1 MEKKTFKK
9 IFIMMLL
16 MIFTLSP
23 LTSFAEPVINGG
35 TIVVKKVEEPTTP
48 TNPEAD
54 PTKKDD
60 KEGDKA
66 KEKKSSDDN
75 SQDTSFYKISSAAS
89 TFYEELHNP
98 QSKKEKDGEG
108 SASGLVDGIDVST
121 AGSLIGFKDEDFD
134 GNAIGAT
141 LSKLSYSAQ
150 SRGYQSVANR
160 KGEEGIYAY
169 MVYGHALSQLGLDSS
184 VNPNF
189 ALMSTIL
196 RKVSG
201 AIFMIFFLL
210 ASIVDFIMDASIKVM
225 KFLSPFY
232 WLLGDASYR
241 DSVTYTR
248 DVPAQLKPL
257 QEFVSGIYGSLRDNS
272 VIIIAMSLTFLI
284 FYLIIRGRSGDNMSR
299 LRRFLTRT
307 MFLLVGVPLLLS
319 TYELSINWLSNFRAS
334 QTVNANYITA
344 RTFMDFE
351 NWAKKYNLA
360 LFDGM
365 KIEVRTDKNVSGD
378 VTPETNPR
386 KIALSVNR
394 HITGKDMDF
403 NYENSFN
410 KTDKNTLQPSN
421 FQKDFQNSRD
431 MISRYMDGYYYTA
444 SSYETDMRSRIS
456 ADKMAETV
464 EQLGDKD
471 NWAEGDFLKGTY
483 GDWISNNGG
492 AGLTQGRY
500 NSDGTSGFAFH
511 PGRITINKDANLG
524 LADSAVSI
532 SKDKGLSTL
541 AMYNYLNSTFDDA
554 NVTTYSSNKASSDI
568 VRNKHRSVNLVGNGI
583 MKLFYYFEA
592 ISLFAVVAVLGL
604 GYTISMLFNN
614 IMRSVRM
621 FTTLPGAMIGSLRG
635 MARFTT
641 IVIMMFVEVFM
652 TLIAYSLLSQFFM
665 AMNSV
670 VTNIITTDLFGSEA
684 VPAVI
689 GGIPMAGGLIVE
701 ALCIIFVIVLNLVFA
716 KKALQFRGS
725 LVKAMD
731 DGIAE
736 AIDKFFMTS
745 QYGSAVNT
753 SKEYAQPGEQVA
765 DKARAGLKGAGAFV
779 GGAVGGGVIMA
790 AAGAIGNKLRGDKDD
805 KDKKDGKDGK
815 GKDKKKKNNAT
826 AGFGK
831 QLKALAEGDQDDK
844 EGKLNTLALGEA
856 SNKDEDDIDDNLDKD
871 GNAKKL
877 AKYDSL
883 KDIKK
888 DKDIE
893 DDKNKLHSQDEFD
906 ENGRLKPKKDLNK
919 VVDNDGDID
928 SKNTT
933 KKDNKSDIKGL
944 DENKDN
950 QDDQD
955 SKDVNK
961 KSKVNL
967 RESQETNKTKAG
979 LDKSLD
985 EDKDNQDIKDKDDS
999 KDVTKRNTKNIR
1011 EADDIKKAKDN
1022 KELNND
1028 FGDDFELV
1036 DSNDSKNALRH
1047 KDININDDKHVIDSP
1062 DDKTS
1067 FDGNDSDDTHLTK
1080 STNATKTVEANK
1092 DGESGDLESTS
1103 ETKQQTKD
1111 INVQS
1116 NSKFKKLGDIKGM
1129 IPLINEDESNLAP
1142 NGESHLDNDF
1152 NPFGDVSSKRI
1163 SANADVK
1170 RDTKTNSEDRVTKG
1184 SHTKFGDIGNF
1195 NKASD
1200 SADMAQES
1208 TRKVK
1213 NDVREAVESN
1223 VKADTSGSANVGA
1236 TKEVTGNVSTTKNVR
1251 ASNVDRVQRANRVE
1265 DSGLQNRSTMR
1276 TSSDNDG
1283 NISTTRNLRQSNVDR
1298 VQRTNR
1304 MEDSGSTQSTSTM
1317 RVGSD
1322 RDGNFSTTRNLR
1334 ASNVDRV
1341 QRSNRVED
1349 SGNLQSTS
1357 TMRTRQGNDGN
1368 INTTRNLRASN
1379 VDRVRRSNRVEDSGS
1394 LQGTSTF
1401 RPRADRD
1408 ENINSTRVV
1417 RDNVNTRFVRNTNNQ
1432 NVADRNSG
1440 FTDSNVD
1447 KVQYSNLRTNRVIKE
1462 TTNDTFAN
1470 GSRRTRSNLNNVVD
1484 NKNMHRTVNN
1494 TVTTDV
1500 NNNEVTREV
1509 NHKVNGGRKS
1519 KKFRFKL

>member
-35 TIVVKKVEEPTTP
+35 TIVVKKVEEPATP

-98 QSKKEKDGEG
+98 QSKKEKDSKG
-108 SASGLVDGIDVST
+108 SASGSVNGIDVST

-160 KGEEGIYAY
+160 PGEEGIYAY

-189 ALMSTIL
+189 ALMSTII
-196 RKVSG
+196 R
-201 AIFMIFFLL
+201 AIAGIVFAIFFLL
-210 ASIVDFIMDASIKVM
+210 ASIVDFIMDAVIKVM

-248 DVPAQLKPL
+248 DVPSQLKPL
-257 QEFVSGIYGSLRDNS
+257 QEFVSGIYTTLRDNS
-272 VIIIAMSLTFLI
+272 VIVIAMSLTFLI
-284 FYLIIRGRSGDNMSR
+284 FYWIIRGRSGDNMSR
-299 LRRFLTRT
+299 LRCFLTRT

-319 TYELSINWLSNFRAS
+319 TYELGINWLSNFRAS

-360 LFDGM
+360 LFNDTT
-365 KIEVRTDKNVSGD
+365 ISVRTDKNVSGD
-378 VTPETNPR
+378 VTPDTNPR

-394 HITGKDMDF
+394 HITGKAMDF

-410 KTDKNTLQPSN
+410 KTDKNTLNPSN
-421 FQKDFQNSRD
+421 FQKDFMNGFD
-431 MISRYMDGYYYTA
+431 IIGRYIKGSYYTA
-444 SSYETDMRSRIS
+444 SSYETDMRSKIS
-456 ADKMAETV
+456 ADEMAETV

-471 NWAEGDFLKGTY
+471 NWAEGDFLTGRQGK
-483 GDWISNNGG
+483 WISNNGG
-492 AGLTQGRY
+492 DGLSLGSYNNAGASSGLTFNPGGRT
-500 NSDGTSGFAFH
+500 ND
-511 PGRITINKDANLG
+511 KVANLG
-524 LADSAVSI
+524 MADPSVKI
-532 SKDKGLSTL
+532 SDKKGLSTL

-779 GGAVGGGVIMA
+779 GGAVGGGVLMA

-815 GKDKKKKNNAT
+815 GKDKKNSNTK
-826 AGFGK
+826 GFNK
-831 QLKALAEGDQDDK
+831 QRRAL
-844 EGKLNTLALGEA
+844 
-856 SNKDEDDIDDNLDKD
+856 D
-871 GNAKKL
+871 GLKKL
-877 AKYDSL
+877 AAGEPAALVAAEAAMDSDEDEWKDWAGFDSL
-883 KDIKK
+883 NDIKK
-888 DKDIE
+888 DKDKDDKDKKDKDKDGKGKDTE

-919 VVDNDGDID
+919 VVDNDGNID
-928 SKNTT
+928 SNNTT

-999 KDVTKRNTKNIR
+999 KDVTKRNSKNIR

-1080 STNATKTVEANK
+1080 SANATKTVRANK

-1116 NSKFKKLGDIKGM
+1116 NSKFKKLSDIKGM

-1170 RDTKTNSEDRVTKG
+1170 RDTKTNSEDRITEG

-1208 TRKVK
+1208 THKVK

-1223 VKADTSGSANVGA
+1223 VKADTNGSANVGA

-1251 ASNVDRVQRANRVE
+1251 ASNVDRVQRTNRVE

-1341 QRSNRVED
+1341 QRTNRVED

-1368 INTTRNLRASN
+1368 INTTRDLRASN
-1379 VDRVRRSNRVEDSGS
+1379 VDRVRRSNRVEDSG
-1394 LQGTSTF
+1394 LQGASIIK
-1401 RPRADRD
+1401 PRADRD

-1470 GSRRTRSNLNNVVD
+1470 GSRRGRSNLNNVVD
-1484 NKNMHRTVNN
+1484 NKTTHRTVNN
-1494 TVTTDV
+1494 TVQTDV
-1500 NNNEVTREV
+1500 RNNEVTRET
-1509 NHKVNGGRKS
+1509 GRKS

>member
-1 MEKKTFKK
+1 
-9 IFIMMLL
+9 
-16 MIFTLSP
+16 
-23 LTSFAEPVINGG
+23 
-35 TIVVKKVEEPTTP
+35 
-48 TNPEAD
+48 
-54 PTKKDD
+54 
-60 KEGDKA
+60 
-66 KEKKSSDDN
+66 
-75 SQDTSFYKISSAAS
+75 
-89 TFYEELHNP
+89 
-98 QSKKEKDGEG
+98 
-108 SASGLVDGIDVST
+108 
-121 AGSLIGFKDEDFD
+121 
-134 GNAIGAT
+134 
-141 LSKLSYSAQ
+141 
-150 SRGYQSVANR
+150 
-160 KGEEGIYAY
+160 
-169 MVYGHALSQLGLDSS
+169 
-184 VNPNF
+184 
-189 ALMSTIL
+189 
-196 RKVSG
+196 
-201 AIFMIFFLL
+201 
-210 ASIVDFIMDASIKVM
+210 
-225 KFLSPFY
+225 
-232 WLLGDASYR
+232 
-241 DSVTYTR
+241 
-248 DVPAQLKPL
+248 
-257 QEFVSGIYGSLRDNS
+257 
-272 VIIIAMSLTFLI
+272 
-284 FYLIIRGRSGDNMSR
+284 
-299 LRRFLTRT
+299 
-307 MFLLVGVPLLLS
+307 
-319 TYELSINWLSNFRAS
+319 
-334 QTVNANYITA
+334 
-344 RTFMDFE
+344 
-351 NWAKKYNLA
+351 
-360 LFDGM
+360 
-365 KIEVRTDKNVSGD
+365 
-378 VTPETNPR
+378 
-386 KIALSVNR
+386 
-394 HITGKDMDF
+394 
-403 NYENSFN
+403 
-410 KTDKNTLQPSN
+410 
-421 FQKDFQNSRD
+421 
-431 MISRYMDGYYYTA
+431 
-444 SSYETDMRSRIS
+444 
-456 ADKMAETV
+456 
-464 EQLGDKD
+464 
-471 NWAEGDFLKGTY
+471 
-483 GDWISNNGG
+483 
-492 AGLTQGRY
+492 
-500 NSDGTSGFAFH
+500 
-511 PGRITINKDANLG
+511 
-524 LADSAVSI
+524 
-532 SKDKGLSTL
+532 
-541 AMYNYLNSTFDDA
+541 
-554 NVTTYSSNKASSDI
+554 
-568 VRNKHRSVNLVGNGI
+568 
-583 MKLFYYFEA
+583 
-592 ISLFAVVAVLGL
+592 
-604 GYTISMLFNN
+604 
-614 IMRSVRM
+614 
-621 FTTLPGAMIGSLRG
+621 
-635 MARFTT
+635 
-641 IVIMMFVEVFM
+641 
-652 TLIAYSLLSQFFM
+652 
-665 AMNSV
+665 
-670 VTNIITTDLFGSEA
+670 
-684 VPAVI
+684 
-689 GGIPMAGGLIVE
+689 
-701 ALCIIFVIVLNLVFA
+701 
-716 KKALQFRGS
+716 
-725 LVKAMD
+725 
-731 DGIAE
+731 
-736 AIDKFFMTS
+736 MTS

-815 GKDKKKKNNAT
+815 GKGKKNSNT
-826 AGFGK
+826 KGFNK
-831 QLKALAEGDQDDK
+831 QRKAL
-844 EGKLNTLALGEA
+844 
-856 SNKDEDDIDDNLDKD
+856 D
-871 GNAKKL
+871 GLKKL
-877 AKYDSL
+877 AAGEPAALVAAEAAMDSDEDEWKDWAGFDSL
-883 KDIKK
+883 NDIKK
-888 DKDIE
+888 DKDKDGKGE

-919 VVDNDGDID
+919 VVDNDGNID
-928 SKNTT
+928 SNNIT

-999 KDVTKRNTKNIR
+999 KDVTKRNSKNIR

-1080 STNATKTVEANK
+1080 SANATKTVRANK

-1170 RDTKTNSEDRVTKG
+1170 RDMKTNSEDRVTKG
-1184 SHTKFGDIGNF
+1184 SHIKSGDIGNF

-1223 VKADTSGSANVGA
+1223 VKADTSGSSNVGA

-1251 ASNVDRVQRANRVE
+1251 ASNVDRVQRINRVE

-1283 NISTTRNLRQSNVDR
+1283 NISTIRNLRQSNVDR

-1304 MEDSGSTQSTSTM
+1304 MEDSGSTQNTSTM

-1341 QRSNRVED
+1341 QR
-1349 SGNLQSTS
+1349 T
-1357 TMRTRQGNDGN
+1357 
-1368 INTTRNLRASN
+1368 
-1379 VDRVRRSNRVEDSGS
+1379 NRVEDSGS

-1401 RPRADRD
+1401 RPRVDRD

-1447 KVQYSNLRTNRVIKE
+1447 KVQYSNLRTNRVIRE
-1462 TTNDTFAN
+1462 NTNDTFAN

>member
-35 TIVVKKVEEPTTP
+35 TIVVKKVEEPATP

-98 QSKKEKDGEG
+98 QSKKEKDDKG
-108 SASGLVDGIDVST
+108 SASGSVNGIDVST

-160 KGEEGIYAY
+160 PGEEGIYAY

-189 ALMSTIL
+189 ALMSTII
-196 RKVSG
+196 R
-201 AIFMIFFLL
+201 AIAGIVFAIFFLL
-210 ASIVDFIMDASIKVM
+210 ASIVDFIMDAAIKVM

-248 DVPAQLKPL
+248 DVPSQLKPL
-257 QEFVSGIYGSLRDNS
+257 QEFVSGIYTTLRDNS
-272 VIIIAMSLTFLI
+272 VIVIAMSLTFLI
-284 FYLIIRGRSGDNMSR
+284 FYWIIRGRSGDNMSR

-319 TYELSINWLSNFRAS
+319 TYELGINWLSNFRAS

-344 RTFMDFE
+344 RSFMDFE

-360 LFDGM
+360 LFNDTT
-365 KIEVRTDKNVSGD
+365 ISVRTDKNVSGD
-378 VTPETNPR
+378 VTADTNPR

-394 HITGKDMDF
+394 HITGKDMGFD
-403 NYENSFN
+403 YENSFN
-410 KTDKNTLQPSN
+410 KSDKNTLNPSN
-421 FQKDFQNSRD
+421 FQKDFQNGLD
-431 MISRYMDGYYYTA
+431 IIGRYIKGSYYTA
-444 SSYETDMRSRIS
+444 SSYETDMRSKIS
-456 ADKMAETV
+456 ADEMAETV

-471 NWAEGDFLKGTY
+471 NWAEGDFLTGRQGK
-483 GDWISNNGG
+483 WISNNGG
-492 AGLTQGRY
+492 DGLTLGSYNNAGASSGLTFNPGGRT
-500 NSDGTSGFAFH
+500 ND
-511 PGRITINKDANLG
+511 KVANLG
-524 LADSAVSI
+524 MADPSVKI
-532 SKDKGLSTL
+532 SDKKGLSTL

-635 MARFTT
+635 MAKFTT

-665 AMNSV
+665 SMNSV

-765 DKARAGLKGAGAFV
+765 DKVRTGAKVLAGGIIGGKVLSSVAGAV
-779 GGAVGGGVIMA
+779 MGD
-790 AAGAIGNKLRGDKDD
+790 KLRGDKDD
-805 KDKKDGKDGK
+805 KDKKDSKDGK

-826 AGFGK
+826 AGFDK

-856 SNKDEDDIDDNLDKD
+856 SNKDEDDIDDNLDRD
-871 GNAKKL
+871 GNAKTL

-883 KDIKK
+883 EDIKK

-893 DDKNKLHSQDEFD
+893 DGKNKLHLQDEFD

-919 VVDNDGDID
+919 VVDNDGNID
-928 SKNTT
+928 SNNIT

-999 KDVTKRNTKNIR
+999 KDVTKRNSKNIR

-1080 STNATKTVEANK
+1080 SANATKTVRANK
-1092 DGESGDLESTS
+1092 DDESGDLESTS

-1116 NSKFKKLGDIKGM
+1116 NSKFKKLSDIKGM

-1170 RDTKTNSEDRVTKG
+1170 RDMKTNSEDRVTKG

-1223 VKADTSGSANVGA
+1223 VKADTNGSANVGA
-1236 TKEVTGNVSTTKNVR
+1236 IKEVTGNVSTTKNVR
-1251 ASNVDRVQRANRVE
+1251 ASNVDRVQRTNRVE

-1304 MEDSGSTQSTSTM
+1304 MEDSGSTQNTSTM

-1341 QRSNRVED
+1341 QR
-1349 SGNLQSTS
+1349 T
-1357 TMRTRQGNDGN
+1357 
-1368 INTTRNLRASN
+1368 
-1379 VDRVRRSNRVEDSGS
+1379 NRVEDSGS

-1440 FTDSNVD
+1440 FIDSNVD

-1470 GSRRTRSNLNNVVD
+1470 GSRRGRSNLNNVVD
-1484 NKNMHRTVNN
+1484 NKNMHRIVNN

-1500 NNNEVTREV
+1500 NNNEVIREV

>member
-35 TIVVKKVEEPTTP
+35 TIVVKKVEEPATP

-60 KEGDKA
+60 KEDDKA

-98 QSKKEKDGEG
+98 QSKKEKDDKG
-108 SASGLVDGIDVST
+108 SASGSVNGIDVST

-160 KGEEGIYAY
+160 PGEEGIYAY

-189 ALMSTIL
+189 ALMSTII
-196 RKVSG
+196 R
-201 AIFMIFFLL
+201 AIAGIVFAIFFLL
-210 ASIVDFIMDASIKVM
+210 ASIVDFIMDAAIKVM

-248 DVPAQLKPL
+248 DVPSQLKPL
-257 QEFVSGIYGSLRDNS
+257 QEFVSGIYTTLRDNS
-272 VIIIAMSLTFLI
+272 VIVIAMSLTFLI
-284 FYLIIRGRSGDNMSR
+284 FYWIIRGRSGDNMSR

-319 TYELSINWLSNFRAS
+319 TYELGINWLSNFRAS

-360 LFDGM
+360 LFNDTT
-365 KIEVRTDKNVSGD
+365 ISVRTDKNVSGD
-378 VTPETNPR
+378 VTADTNPR

-394 HITGKDMDF
+394 HITGKDMGFD
-403 NYENSFN
+403 YENSFN
-410 KTDKNTLQPSN
+410 KSDKNTLNPSN
-421 FQKDFQNSRD
+421 FQKDFQNGLD
-431 MISRYMDGYYYTA
+431 IIGRYIKGSYYTA
-444 SSYETDMRSRIS
+444 SSYETDMRSKIS
-456 ADKMAETV
+456 ADEMAETV

-471 NWAEGDFLKGTY
+471 NWAEGDFLTGRQGK
-483 GDWISNNGG
+483 WISNNGG
-492 AGLTQGRY
+492 DGLTLGSYNNAGASGGLTFNPGGRT
-500 NSDGTSGFAFH
+500 N
-511 PGRITINKDANLG
+511 NEVANLG
-524 LADSAVSI
+524 MADPSVKI
-532 SKDKGLSTL
+532 SDKKGLSTL

-635 MARFTT
+635 MAKFTT

-665 AMNSV
+665 SMNSV
-670 VTNIITTDLFGSEA
+670 VTNIITTDLFGSEV

-765 DKARAGLKGAGAFV
+765 DKVRTGAKVLAGGIIGGKVLSSVAGAV
-779 GGAVGGGVIMA
+779 MGD
-790 AAGAIGNKLRGDKDD
+790 KLRGDKDD

-826 AGFGK
+826 AGFDK

-856 SNKDEDDIDDNLDKD
+856 SNKDEDDIDDNLDRD
-871 GNAKKL
+871 GNAKTL

-883 KDIKK
+883 EDIKK
-888 DKDIE
+888 DKGIE
-893 DDKNKLHSQDEFD
+893 DGKNKLHSQDEFD
-906 ENGRLKPKKDLNK
+906 ENGRLKSKKDLNK
-919 VVDNDGDID
+919 VVDNDGNID
-928 SKNTT
+928 SNNTT

-999 KDVTKRNTKNIR
+999 KDVTKRNSKNIR

-1080 STNATKTVEANK
+1080 SANTTKTVEANK

-1116 NSKFKKLGDIKGM
+1116 NSKFKKLSDIKGM

-1170 RDTKTNSEDRVTKG
+1170 RDMKTNSEDRVTKG

-1200 SADMAQES
+1200 SVDMAQES

-1223 VKADTSGSANVGA
+1223 VKADTSASSNVGA

-1251 ASNVDRVQRANRVE
+1251 ASNVDRVQRTNRVE

-1283 NISTTRNLRQSNVDR
+1283 NISTTRNLRQSNVDK

-1304 MEDSGSTQSTSTM
+1304 MEDSGSTQNTSTM

-1341 QRSNRVED
+1341 QRTNRVED

-1470 GSRRTRSNLNNVVD
+1470 GSRRGRSNLNNVVD

>member
-35 TIVVKKVEEPTTP
+35 TIVVKKVEEPATP

-98 QSKKEKDGEG
+98 QSKKEKDGKG
-108 SASGLVDGIDVST
+108 SASGSVDGIDVST

-160 KGEEGIYAY
+160 PGEEGIYAY

-196 RKVSG
+196 R
-201 AIFMIFFLL
+201 AIAGVIFAIFFLL
-210 ASIVDFIMDASIKVM
+210 ASIVDFIMDAAIKVM

-241 DSVTYTR
+241 DSVTYTI

-272 VIIIAMSLTFLI
+272 VIIIAMSLAFLI

-344 RTFMDFE
+344 RSFMDFE

-360 LFDGM
+360 LFNDTQ
-365 KIEVRTDKNVSGD
+365 ISVRTDKNVSGD
-378 VTPETNPR
+378 VTPDTNPR

-394 HITGKDMDF
+394 HITGKAMDF

-410 KTDKNTLQPSN
+410 KTDKNTLNPSN
-421 FQKDFQNSRD
+421 FQKDFMNGFD
-431 MISRYMDGYYYTA
+431 IIGRYIKGSYYTA
-444 SSYETDMRSRIS
+444 SSYETDMRSKIS
-456 ADKMAETV
+456 ADEMAETV

-471 NWAEGDFLKGTY
+471 NWAEGDFLTGRQGK
-483 GDWISNNGG
+483 WISNNGG
-492 AGLTQGRY
+492 DGLTLGSYNNAGASSGLTFNPGGRT
-500 NSDGTSGFAFH
+500 ND
-511 PGRITINKDANLG
+511 KVANLG
-524 LADSAVSI
+524 MADPSVKI
-532 SKDKGLSTL
+532 SDKKGLSTL

-765 DKARAGLKGAGAFV
+765 DKVRTGAKVLAGGIIGGKVLSSVAGAV
-779 GGAVGGGVIMA
+779 MGD
-790 AAGAIGNKLRGDKDD
+790 KLRGDKDD
-805 KDKKDGKDGK
+805 KDKKDGKDGE
-815 GKDKKKKNNAT
+815 GKDKKNSNTK
-826 AGFGK
+826 GFRK
-831 QLKALAEGDQDDK
+831 QRRALDS
-844 EGKLNTLALGEA
+844 L
-856 SNKDEDDIDDNLDKD
+856 
-871 GNAKKL
+871 KKL
-877 AKYDSL
+877 AAGEPAALVAIDAAMDSDEDEWKDWAGFDSL
-883 KDIKK
+883 NDIKK
-888 DKDIE
+888 DKDKDDKDKDKKGKDKDGKGE

-919 VVDNDGDID
+919 VVDNDGNID
-928 SKNTT
+928 SNNTT

-979 LDKSLD
+979 LDKNLD

-999 KDVTKRNTKNIR
+999 KDVTKRNSKNIR

-1067 FDGNDSDDTHLTK
+1067 FDGNDSDDTHLAK
-1080 STNATKTVEANK
+1080 SANATKTVEANK
-1092 DGESGDLESTS
+1092 DGESGDLESIS

-1116 NSKFKKLGDIKGM
+1116 NSKFKKLSDIKGM

-1184 SHTKFGDIGNF
+1184 SHIKSGDIGNF

-1223 VKADTSGSANVGA
+1223 VKADTSGSSNVGA
-1236 TKEVTGNVSTTKNVR
+1236 TKEVTGNATTTRSVR
-1251 ASNVDRVQRANRVE
+1251 A
-1265 DSGLQNRSTMR
+1265 
-1276 TSSDNDG
+1276 
-1283 NISTTRNLRQSNVDR
+1283 SNVDR

-1304 MEDSGSTQSTSTM
+1304 MEESSPQSTSTM
-1317 RVGSD
+1317 RTSSNGNSSNG
-1322 RDGNFSTTRNLR
+1322 DGNFSTTRNLRASNVDRVQRTNRVEDSGNLQSTSTMRTRQDNDGNINTTRNLR

-1349 SGNLQSTS
+1349 G
-1357 TMRTRQGNDGN
+1357 G
-1368 INTTRNLRASN
+1368 
-1379 VDRVRRSNRVEDSGS
+1379 
-1394 LQGTSTF
+1394 LQGTSIIK
-1401 RPRADRD
+1401 PRADRD

-1432 NVADRNSG
+1432 NVVDRNSG
-1440 FTDSNVD
+1440 FTDNNVD
-1447 KVQYSNLRTNRVIKE
+1447 KVQYSNLRTNRVIRE
-1462 TTNDTFAN
+1462 NTNDTFAN
-1470 GSRRTRSNLNNVVD
+1470 GSRRGRSNLNNVVD

>member
-35 TIVVKKVEEPTTP
+35 TIVVKKVEEPATP

-98 QSKKEKDGEG
+98 QSKKEKDDKG
-108 SASGLVDGIDVST
+108 SASGSVNGIDVST

-160 KGEEGIYAY
+160 PGEEGIYAY

-189 ALMSTIL
+189 ALMNTII
-196 RKVSG
+196 R
-201 AIFMIFFLL
+201 AIAGIVFAIFFLL
-210 ASIVDFIMDASIKVM
+210 ASIVDFIMDAAIKVM

-248 DVPAQLKPL
+248 DVPSQLKPL
-257 QEFVSGIYGSLRDNS
+257 QEFVSGIYTTLRDNS
-272 VIIIAMSLTFLI
+272 FIVIAMSLTFLI
-284 FYLIIRGRSGDNMSR
+284 FYWIIRGRSGDNMSR

-319 TYELSINWLSNFRAS
+319 TYELGINWLSNFRAS

-344 RTFMDFE
+344 RSFMDFE

-360 LFDGM
+360 LFNDTT
-365 KIEVRTDKNVSGD
+365 ISVRTDKNVSGD
-378 VTPETNPR
+378 VTADTNPR

-394 HITGKDMDF
+394 HITGKDMGFD
-403 NYENSFN
+403 YENSFN
-410 KTDKNTLQPSN
+410 KTDKNTLNPSN
-421 FQKDFQNSRD
+421 FQKDFQNGLD
-431 MISRYMDGYYYTA
+431 IIGRYIKGSYYTA
-444 SSYETDMRSRIS
+444 SSYETDMRSKIS
-456 ADKMAETV
+456 ADEMAETV

-471 NWAEGDFLKGTY
+471 NWAEGDFLTGRQGK
-483 GDWISNNGG
+483 WISNNGG
-492 AGLTQGRY
+492 DGLTLGSYNNAGASSGLTFNPGGRT
-500 NSDGTSGFAFH
+500 N
-511 PGRITINKDANLG
+511 NEVANLG
-524 LADSAVSI
+524 MADPSVKI
-532 SKDKGLSTL
+532 SDKKGLSTL

-665 AMNSV
+665 SMNSV

-745 QYGSAVNT
+745 QYGSAINT
-753 SKEYAQPGEQVA
+753 SKEYAQPGEPVA
-765 DKARAGLKGAGAFV
+765 DKVRTGAKVLAGGIIGGKVLSSVAGAV
-779 GGAVGGGVIMA
+779 MGD
-790 AAGAIGNKLRGDKDD
+790 KLRGDKDD

-826 AGFGK
+826 AGFDK

-856 SNKDEDDIDDNLDKD
+856 SNKDEDDIDDDLDKD

-919 VVDNDGDID
+919 VVDNDGNIN
-928 SKNTT
+928 SNNTT

-944 DENKDN
+944 DGNKDN

-985 EDKDNQDIKDKDDS
+985 EDKD
-999 KDVTKRNTKNIR
+999 VTKRNSKNIR

-1080 STNATKTVEANK
+1080 SANATKTVRANK

-1116 NSKFKKLGDIKGM
+1116 NSKFKKLSDIKGM

-1265 DSGLQNRSTMR
+1265 DNGLQNRSTMR

-1304 MEDSGSTQSTSTM
+1304 MEDSGSTQNTSTM

-1334 ASNVDRV
+1334 ASNVNRV
-1341 QRSNRVED
+1341 QRTNRVED
-1349 SGNLQSTS
+1349 SGN
-1357 TMRTRQGNDGN
+1357 
-1368 INTTRNLRASN
+1368 
-1379 VDRVRRSNRVEDSGS
+1379 

-1470 GSRRTRSNLNNVVD
+1470 GSRRGRSNLNNVVD

-1494 TVTTDV
+1494 TVMTDV

-1509 NHKVNGGRKS
+1509 NNKVNGGRKS

>member
-35 TIVVKKVEEPTTP
+35 TIVVKKVEEPATP

-60 KEGDKA
+60 KEDDKA

-98 QSKKEKDGEG
+98 QSKKEKDDKG
-108 SASGLVDGIDVST
+108 SASGSVNGIDVST

-160 KGEEGIYAY
+160 PGEEGIYAY

-189 ALMSTIL
+189 ALMSTII
-196 RKVSG
+196 R
-201 AIFMIFFLL
+201 AIAGIVFAIFFLL
-210 ASIVDFIMDASIKVM
+210 ASIVDFIMDAAIKVM

-248 DVPAQLKPL
+248 DVPSQLKPL
-257 QEFVSGIYGSLRDNS
+257 QEFVSGIYTTLRDNS
-272 VIIIAMSLTFLI
+272 VIVIAMSLTFLI
-284 FYLIIRGRSGDNMSR
+284 FYWIIRGRSGDNMSR

-319 TYELSINWLSNFRAS
+319 TYELGINWLSNFRAS

-360 LFDGM
+360 LFNDTTISV
-365 KIEVRTDKNVSGD
+365 KTDKNVSGD
-378 VTPETNPR
+378 VTADTNPR

-394 HITGKDMDF
+394 HITGKDMGFD
-403 NYENSFN
+403 YENSFN
-410 KTDKNTLQPSN
+410 KSDKNTLNPSN
-421 FQKDFQNSRD
+421 FQKDFQNGLD
-431 MISRYMDGYYYTA
+431 IIGRYIKGSYYTA
-444 SSYETDMRSRIS
+444 SSYETDMRSKIS
-456 ADKMAETV
+456 ADEMAETV

-471 NWAEGDFLKGTY
+471 NWAEGDFLTGRQGK
-483 GDWISNNGG
+483 WISNNGG
-492 AGLTQGRY
+492 DGLTLGSYNNAGASSGLTFNPGGRT
-500 NSDGTSGFAFH
+500 N
-511 PGRITINKDANLG
+511 NKVANLG
-524 LADSAVSI
+524 MADPSVKI
-532 SKDKGLSTL
+532 SDKKGLSTL

-635 MARFTT
+635 MAKFTT

-665 AMNSV
+665 SMNSV

-765 DKARAGLKGAGAFV
+765 DKVRTGAKVLAGGIIGGKVLSSVAGAV
-779 GGAVGGGVIMA
+779 MGD
-790 AAGAIGNKLRGDKDD
+790 KLRGDKDD
-805 KDKKDGKDGK
+805 KDKKDSKDGK

-826 AGFGK
+826 AGFNK

-856 SNKDEDDIDDNLDKD
+856 SNKDEDDIDDNLDRD
-871 GNAKKL
+871 GNAKTL

-883 KDIKK
+883 EDIKK

-893 DDKNKLHSQDEFD
+893 DGKNKLHSQDEFD

-919 VVDNDGDID
+919 VVDNDGNID
-928 SKNTT
+928 SNNTT

-999 KDVTKRNTKNIR
+999 KDVTKRNSKNIR

-1080 STNATKTVEANK
+1080 SANATKTVEANK

-1116 NSKFKKLGDIKGM
+1116 NSKFKKLSDIKGM

-1152 NPFGDVSSKRI
+1152 NPFGDASSKRI

-1251 ASNVDRVQRANRVE
+1251 TSNVDRVQRTNRVE

-1304 MEDSGSTQSTSTM
+1304 MEDSGSTQNTSTM
-1317 RVGSD
+1317 RVGSN
-1322 RDGNFSTTRNLR
+1322 RDENFSTTRNLR

-1341 QRSNRVED
+1341 QR
-1349 SGNLQSTS
+1349 T
-1357 TMRTRQGNDGN
+1357 
-1368 INTTRNLRASN
+1368 
-1379 VDRVRRSNRVEDSGS
+1379 NRVEDSGS

-1432 NVADRNSG
+1432 NVADRNSS

-1470 GSRRTRSNLNNVVD
+1470 GSRRGRSNLNNVVD
-1484 NKNMHRTVNN
+1484 NKNMHRIVNN

-1500 NNNEVTREV
+1500 NNNEVTREA

>member
-35 TIVVKKVEEPTTP
+35 TIVVKKVEEPATP

-98 QSKKEKDGEG
+98 QSKKEKDDKG
-108 SASGLVDGIDVST
+108 SASGSVNGIDVST

-160 KGEEGIYAY
+160 PGEEGIYAY

-189 ALMSTIL
+189 ALMNTII
-196 RKVSG
+196 R
-201 AIFMIFFLL
+201 AIAGIVFAIFFLL
-210 ASIVDFIMDASIKVM
+210 ASIVDFIMDAAIKVM

-248 DVPAQLKPL
+248 DVPSQLKPL
-257 QEFVSGIYGSLRDNS
+257 QEFVSGIYGRLRDNS

-284 FYLIIRGRSGDNMSR
+284 FYWIIRGRSGDNMSR

-319 TYELSINWLSNFRAS
+319 TYELGINWLSNFRAS

-360 LFDGM
+360 LFNDTT
-365 KIEVRTDKNVSGD
+365 ISVRTDKNVSGD
-378 VTPETNPR
+378 VTADTNPR

-394 HITGKDMDF
+394 HITGKAMDF

-410 KTDKNTLQPSN
+410 KTDKNTLNPSN
-421 FQKDFQNSRD
+421 FQKDFQNGLD
-431 MISRYMDGYYYTA
+431 IIGRYIKGSYYTA
-444 SSYETDMRSRIS
+444 SSYETDMRSKIS
-456 ADKMAETV
+456 ADEMAETV

-471 NWAEGDFLKGTY
+471 NWAEGDFLTGRQGK
-483 GDWISNNGG
+483 WISNNGG
-492 AGLTQGRY
+492 DGLTLGSYNNAGASRGLTFNPGGRT
-500 NSDGTSGFAFH
+500 ND
-511 PGRITINKDANLG
+511 KVANLG
-524 LADSAVSI
+524 MADPSVKI
-532 SKDKGLSTL
+532 SDKKGLSTL

-765 DKARAGLKGAGAFV
+765 DKVRNGLKGAPAFI
-779 GGAVGGGVIMA
+779 GGVASAGVLSA

-815 GKDKKKKNNAT
+815 GKDKKNSNTK
-826 AGFGK
+826 GFRK
-831 QLKALAEGDQDDK
+831 QRRALDS
-844 EGKLNTLALGEA
+844 L
-856 SNKDEDDIDDNLDKD
+856 
-871 GNAKKL
+871 KKL
-877 AKYDSL
+877 AAGEPAALVAAEAAMDSDEDEWKDWAGFDSL
-883 KDIKK
+883 NDIKK
-888 DKDIE
+888 DKDKDGKDKDTK
-893 DDKNKLHSQDEFD
+893 DDKNELHSQDEFD

-919 VVDNDGDID
+919 VVDDDGNID
-928 SKNTT
+928 SNNTT

-999 KDVTKRNTKNIR
+999 KDVTKRNSKNIR

-1080 STNATKTVEANK
+1080 SANATKTVEANK

-1116 NSKFKKLGDIKGM
+1116 NSKFKKLSDIKGM

-1142 NGESHLDNDF
+1142 NGESHLDNDL

-1223 VKADTSGSANVGA
+1223 VKADTNASSNVGA

-1251 ASNVDRVQRANRVE
+1251 ASNVDRVQRTNRVE

-1304 MEDSGSTQSTSTM
+1304 MEDSGSAQNTSTM

-1334 ASNVDRV
+1334 ASNIDRV
-1341 QRSNRVED
+1341 QRINRIED
-1349 SGNLQSTS
+1349 SGNLQS
-1357 TMRTRQGNDGN
+1357 
-1368 INTTRNLRASN
+1368 
-1379 VDRVRRSNRVEDSGS
+1379 
-1394 LQGTSTF
+1394 TSTF

-1470 GSRRTRSNLNNVVD
+1470 GSRRSRSNLNNVVD
-1484 NKNMHRTVNN
+1484 NKNMHRIVNN

>member
-35 TIVVKKVEEPTTP
+35 TIVVKKVEEPATP

-98 QSKKEKDGEG
+98 QSKKEKDDKG
-108 SASGLVDGIDVST
+108 SASGSVNGIDVST

-150 SRGYQSVANR
+150 SRGYQGVANR
-160 KGEEGIYAY
+160 PGEEGIYAY

-189 ALMSTIL
+189 ALMSTII

-248 DVPAQLKPL
+248 DVPSQLKPL
-257 QEFVSGIYGSLRDNS
+257 QEFVSGIYTTLRDNS
-272 VIIIAMSLTFLI
+272 VIIIAMSLAFLI

-319 TYELSINWLSNFRAS
+319 TYELCINWLSNFRAS

-360 LFDGM
+360 LFNDM
-365 KIEVRTDKNVSGD
+365 TISVRTDKNVSGD
-378 VTPETNPR
+378 VTSDTNPR

-410 KTDKNTLQPSN
+410 KSDKNTLNPSN

-431 MISRYMDGYYYTA
+431 IISRYMAGHYYTA
-444 SSYETDMRSRIS
+444 SSYETDMRSKIS
-456 ADKMAETV
+456 ADEMAETV

-471 NWAEGDFLKGTY
+471 NWAESDFLTGRQGK
-483 GDWISNNGG
+483 WISNNGG
-492 AGLTQGRY
+492 DGLTLGNYNNAGASSGLTFNPGGRT
-500 NSDGTSGFAFH
+500 ND
-511 PGRITINKDANLG
+511 KVANLG
-524 LADSAVSI
+524 MADPSVKI
-532 SKDKGLSTL
+532 SDKKGLSTL

-701 ALCIIFVIVLNLVFA
+701 ALCIIFVIVLNFVFA

-736 AIDKFFMTS
+736 AVDKFFMTS

-765 DKARAGLKGAGAFV
+765 DKARAGLKNAGAFV
-779 GGAVGGGVIMA
+779 GAATGGGAIMT

-815 GKDKKKKNNAT
+815 DKDKKKKNNAT

-831 QLKALAEGDQDDK
+831 QLKVLAEGDQDDK

-856 SNKDEDDIDDNLDKD
+856 SNKDEDDIDDNFDKD

-888 DKDIE
+888 DKDTE

-919 VVDNDGDID
+919 VVDNDGNID

-933 KKDNKSDIKGL
+933 EKDNKSDIKGL

-955 SKDVNK
+955 SKDINK

-979 LDKSLD
+979 LDKNLD

-1080 STNATKTVEANK
+1080 GTNATKTVEANK

-1116 NSKFKKLGDIKGM
+1116 NSKFKKLSDIKGM

-1170 RDTKTNSEDRVTKG
+1170 RDMKTNSEDRVTKG
-1184 SHTKFGDIGNF
+1184 SHIKSGDIGSF

-1223 VKADTSGSANVGA
+1223 VKTDTSGSSNVGV
-1236 TKEVTGNVSTTKNVR
+1236 TKEVTGNATTTRSVR
-1251 ASNVDRVQRANRVE
+1251 ASNVDRVQRDSRVE

-1276 TSSDNDG
+1276 ISSDNDG
-1283 NISTTRNLRQSNVDR
+1283 NISTTRNLRASNVDR

-1304 MEDSGSTQSTSTM
+1304 MEDSGSTQNTSTM
-1317 RVGSD
+1317 RTKQGN
-1322 RDGNFSTTRNLR
+1322 DGNINTTRNLR

-1349 SGNLQSTS
+1349 SG
-1357 TMRTRQGNDGN
+1357 
-1368 INTTRNLRASN
+1368 
-1379 VDRVRRSNRVEDSGS
+1379 
-1394 LQGTSTF
+1394 LQGVSIIK
-1401 RPRADRD
+1401 PRADRD

-1447 KVQYSNLRTNRVIKE
+1447 KVQYSNLRTNRVIRE
-1462 TTNDTFAN
+1462 NTNDTFAN
-1470 GSRRTRSNLNNVVD
+1470 GSRRSRSNLNNVVD
-1484 NKNMHRTVNN
+1484 NKITHRTVNN
-1494 TVTTDV
+1494 TVQTDV
-1500 NNNEVTREV
+1500 RNNEVTRET
-1509 NHKVNGGRKS
+1509 GRKS

>member
-35 TIVVKKVEEPTTP
+35 TIVVKKVEEPATP

-60 KEGDKA
+60 KEDDKA

-98 QSKKEKDGEG
+98 QSKKEKDGKG
-108 SASGLVDGIDVST
+108 SASGSVNGIDVST

-160 KGEEGIYAY
+160 PGEEGIYAY

-189 ALMSTIL
+189 ALMSTII
-196 RKVSG
+196 R
-201 AIFMIFFLL
+201 AIAGIVFAIFFLL
-210 ASIVDFIMDASIKVM
+210 ASIVDFIMDAAIKVM

-241 DSVTYTR
+241 DSVTYTK
-248 DVPAQLKPL
+248 DVPSQLKPL
-257 QEFVSGIYGSLRDNS
+257 QEFVSGIYTTLRDNS
-272 VIIIAMSLTFLI
+272 VIVIAMSLTFLI
-284 FYLIIRGRSGDNMSR
+284 FYWIIRGRSGDNMSR

-319 TYELSINWLSNFRAS
+319 TYELGINWLSNFRAS

-360 LFDGM
+360 LFNDTT
-365 KIEVRTDKNVSGD
+365 ISVRTDKNVSGD
-378 VTPETNPR
+378 VTADTNPR

-394 HITGKDMDF
+394 HITGKDMGFD
-403 NYENSFN
+403 YENSFN
-410 KTDKNTLQPSN
+410 KSDKNTLNPSN
-421 FQKDFQNSRD
+421 FQKDFQNGLD
-431 MISRYMDGYYYTA
+431 IIGRYIKGSYYTA
-444 SSYETDMRSRIS
+444 SSYETDMRSKIS
-456 ADKMAETV
+456 ADEMAETV

-471 NWAEGDFLKGTY
+471 NWAEGDFLTGRQGK
-483 GDWISNNGG
+483 WISNNGG
-492 AGLTQGRY
+492 DGLTLGSYNNAGASSGLTFNPGGRT
-500 NSDGTSGFAFH
+500 N
-511 PGRITINKDANLG
+511 NEVANLG
-524 LADSAVSI
+524 MADPSVKI
-532 SKDKGLSTL
+532 SDKKGLSTL

-635 MARFTT
+635 MAKFTT

-665 AMNSV
+665 SMNSV

-753 SKEYAQPGEQVA
+753 SKEYAQPGEPVA
-765 DKARAGLKGAGAFV
+765 DKVRTGAKVLAGGIIGGKVLSSVAGTV
-779 GGAVGGGVIMA
+779 MGD
-790 AAGAIGNKLRGDKDD
+790 KLRGDKDD

-826 AGFGK
+826 AGFDK

-844 EGKLNTLALGEA
+844 EGKLNTLVLGEA
-856 SNKDEDDIDDNLDKD
+856 SNKDEDDIDDNLDRD
-871 GNAKKL
+871 GNAKTL

-883 KDIKK
+883 EDIKK

-893 DDKNKLHSQDEFD
+893 DGKNKLHSQDEFD

-919 VVDNDGDID
+919 VVDNDGNID
-928 SKNTT
+928 SNNTT

-999 KDVTKRNTKNIR
+999 KDVTKRNSKNIR

-1116 NSKFKKLGDIKGM
+1116 NSKFKKLSDIKGM
-1129 IPLINEDESNLAP
+1129 IPLINEDESNLVP
-1142 NGESHLDNDF
+1142 NGESHLDNDL
-1152 NPFGDVSSKRI
+1152 NPFGDASSKRI

-1200 SADMAQES
+1200 SADIAQES

-1223 VKADTSGSANVGA
+1223 VKSDISASSNVGA

-1251 ASNVDRVQRANRVE
+1251 ASNVDRVQRSNRVE
-1265 DSGLQNRSTMR
+1265 DSGLQNSSTMR

-1304 MEDSGSTQSTSTM
+1304 MEDSGSTQNTSTM

-1341 QRSNRVED
+1341 QRTNRVED

-1440 FTDSNVD
+1440 FIDSNVD

-1470 GSRRTRSNLNNVVD
+1470 GSRRGRSNLNNVVD
-1484 NKNMHRTVNN
+1484 NKTTHRTVNN
-1494 TVTTDV
+1494 TVQTDV
-1500 NNNEVTREV
+1500 RNNEVTRET
-1509 NHKVNGGRKS
+1509 GRKS

>member
-35 TIVVKKVEEPTTP
+35 TIVVKKVEEPATP

-98 QSKKEKDGEG
+98 QSKKEKDGKG
-108 SASGLVDGIDVST
+108 SASGSVNGIDVST

-160 KGEEGIYAY
+160 PGEEGIYAY

-189 ALMSTIL
+189 ALMSTII
-196 RKVSG
+196 R
-201 AIFMIFFLL
+201 AIAGIVFAIFFLL
-210 ASIVDFIMDASIKVM
+210 ASIVDFIMDAAIKVM

-248 DVPAQLKPL
+248 DVPSQLKPL
-257 QEFVSGIYGSLRDNS
+257 QEFVSGIYTTLRDNS
-272 VIIIAMSLTFLI
+272 VIVIAMSLTFLI
-284 FYLIIRGRSGDNMSR
+284 FYWIIRGRSGDNMSR

-319 TYELSINWLSNFRAS
+319 TYELGINWLSNFRAS

-360 LFDGM
+360 LFNDTT
-365 KIEVRTDKNVSGD
+365 ISVRTDKNVSGD
-378 VTPETNPR
+378 VTADTNPR

-394 HITGKDMDF
+394 HITGKDMGFD
-403 NYENSFN
+403 YENSFN
-410 KTDKNTLQPSN
+410 KSDKNTLNPSN
-421 FQKDFQNSRD
+421 FQKDFMNGFD
-431 MISRYMDGYYYTA
+431 IIGRYIKGSYYTA
-444 SSYETDMRSRIS
+444 SSYETDMRSKIL
-456 ADKMAETV
+456 ADEMAETV

-471 NWAEGDFLKGTY
+471 NWAEGDFLTGRQGK
-483 GDWISNNGG
+483 WISNNGG
-492 AGLTQGRY
+492 DGLTLGSYNNAGASSGLTFNPGGRT
-500 NSDGTSGFAFH
+500 N
-511 PGRITINKDANLG
+511 NEVANLG
-524 LADSAVSI
+524 MADPSVKI
-532 SKDKGLSTL
+532 SDKKGLSTL

-583 MKLFYYFEA
+583 MKLFYYFES

-665 AMNSV
+665 SMNSV

-765 DKARAGLKGAGAFV
+765 DKVRNGLKGAPAFI
-779 GGAVGGGVIMA
+779 GGVASSGVLSA
-790 AAGAIGNKLRGDKDD
+790 AAGAIGNKLRDDKDD

-815 GKDKKKKNNAT
+815 GKDKKNSNTK
-826 AGFGK
+826 GFRK
-831 QLKALAEGDQDDK
+831 QRRAL
-844 EGKLNTLALGEA
+844 
-856 SNKDEDDIDDNLDKD
+856 D
-871 GNAKKL
+871 GLKKL
-877 AKYDSL
+877 AAGEPPALVAAEAAMDSDEDEWKDWAGFDSL
-883 KDIKK
+883 NDIKK
-888 DKDIE
+888 DKDKDGKDKDTE

-919 VVDNDGDID
+919 VVDNDGNID
-928 SKNTT
+928 SNDTT

-999 KDVTKRNTKNIR
+999 KDVTKRNSKNIR

-1067 FDGNDSDDTHLTK
+1067 FDGNDSDDTHLAK
-1080 STNATKTVEANK
+1080 SANVTKTVEANK

-1116 NSKFKKLGDIKGM
+1116 NSKFKKLSDIKGM
-1129 IPLINEDESNLAP
+1129 IPFINEDESNLAP

-1304 MEDSGSTQSTSTM
+1304 MEDSGSTQNTSTM

-1341 QRSNRVED
+1341 QR
-1349 SGNLQSTS
+1349 T
-1357 TMRTRQGNDGN
+1357 
-1368 INTTRNLRASN
+1368 
-1379 VDRVRRSNRVEDSGS
+1379 NRVEDSGS

-1470 GSRRTRSNLNNVVD
+1470 GSRRGRSNLNNVVD
-1484 NKNMHRTVNN
+1484 NKNMHRIVNN

-1500 NNNEVTREV
+1500 NNNEVIREV

>member
-35 TIVVKKVEEPTTP
+35 TIVVKKVEEPATP

-98 QSKKEKDGEG
+98 QSKKEKDDKG
-108 SASGLVDGIDVST
+108 SASGSVNGIDVST

-160 KGEEGIYAY
+160 PGEEGIYAY

-189 ALMSTIL
+189 ALMSTII
-196 RKVSG
+196 R
-201 AIFMIFFLL
+201 AIAGIVFAIFFLL
-210 ASIVDFIMDASIKVM
+210 ASIVDFIMDAAIKVM

-248 DVPAQLKPL
+248 DVPSQLKPL
-257 QEFVSGIYGSLRDNS
+257 QEFVSGIYTTLRDNS
-272 VIIIAMSLTFLI
+272 VIVIAMSLTFLI
-284 FYLIIRGRSGDNMSR
+284 FYWIIRGRSGDNMSR

-319 TYELSINWLSNFRAS
+319 TYELGINWLSNFRAS

-360 LFDGM
+360 LFNDTT
-365 KIEVRTDKNVSGD
+365 ISVRTDKNVSGD
-378 VTPETNPR
+378 VTADTNPR

-394 HITGKDMDF
+394 HITGKDMGFD
-403 NYENSFN
+403 YENSFN
-410 KTDKNTLQPSN
+410 KSDKNTLNPSN
-421 FQKDFQNSRD
+421 FQKDFMNGFD
-431 MISRYMDGYYYTA
+431 IIGRYIKGSYYTA
-444 SSYETDMRSRIS
+444 SSYETDMRSKIS
-456 ADKMAETV
+456 ADEMAETV

-471 NWAEGDFLKGTY
+471 NWAEGDFLTGRQGK
-483 GDWISNNGG
+483 WISNNGG
-492 AGLTQGRY
+492 DGLTLGSYNNAGASRGLTFNPGGRT
-500 NSDGTSGFAFH
+500 ND
-511 PGRITINKDANLG
+511 KVANLG
-524 LADSAVSI
+524 MADPSVKI
-532 SKDKGLSTL
+532 SDKKGLSTL

-765 DKARAGLKGAGAFV
+765 DKVRNGLKGAPAFI
-779 GGAVGGGVIMA
+779 GGVASAGVLSA

-815 GKDKKKKNNAT
+815 GKDKKNSNTK
-826 AGFGK
+826 GFRK
-831 QLKALAEGDQDDK
+831 QRRALDS
-844 EGKLNTLALGEA
+844 L
-856 SNKDEDDIDDNLDKD
+856 
-871 GNAKKL
+871 KKL
-877 AKYDSL
+877 AAGEPAALVAAEAAMDSDEDEWKDWAGFDSL
-883 KDIKK
+883 NDIKK
-888 DKDIE
+888 DKDKDDKDKDTK

-919 VVDNDGDID
+919 VVDNDGNID
-928 SKNTT
+928 SNNTT

-999 KDVTKRNTKNIR
+999 KDVTKRNSKNIR

-1067 FDGNDSDDTHLTK
+1067 FDGNDSDDTHLAK
-1080 STNATKTVEANK
+1080 SANVTKTVEANK

-1116 NSKFKKLGDIKGM
+1116 NSKFKKLSDIKGM

-1152 NPFGDVSSKRI
+1152 NPFGDASSKRI

-1223 VKADTSGSANVGA
+1223 VKADTSASSNVGA

-1251 ASNVDRVQRANRVE
+1251 ASNVDRVQRTNRVE

-1298 VQRTNR
+1298 VQRT
-1304 MEDSGSTQSTSTM
+1304 
-1317 RVGSD
+1317 
-1322 RDGNFSTTRNLR
+1322 
-1334 ASNVDRV
+1334 
-1341 QRSNRVED
+1341 NRVED

-1379 VDRVRRSNRVEDSGS
+1379 VDRVRRSNRVEDSG
-1394 LQGTSTF
+1394 LQGASIIK
-1401 RPRADRD
+1401 PRADRD

-1470 GSRRTRSNLNNVVD
+1470 GSRRSRSNLNNVVD
-1484 NKNMHRTVNN
+1484 NKTTHRTVNN
-1494 TVTTDV
+1494 TVQTDV
-1500 NNNEVTREV
+1500 RNNEVTREI
-1509 NHKVNGGRKS
+1509 GRKS

>member
-35 TIVVKKVEEPTTP
+35 TIVVKKVEEPATP

-98 QSKKEKDGEG
+98 QSKKEKDDKG
-108 SASGLVDGIDVST
+108 SASGSVNGIDVST

-160 KGEEGIYAY
+160 PGEEGIYAY

-189 ALMSTIL
+189 ALMSTII
-196 RKVSG
+196 R
-201 AIFMIFFLL
+201 AIAGIVFAIFFLL
-210 ASIVDFIMDASIKVM
+210 ASIVDFIMDAAIKVM

-248 DVPAQLKPL
+248 DVPSQLKPL
-257 QEFVSGIYGSLRDNS
+257 QEFVSGIYTTLRDNS
-272 VIIIAMSLTFLI
+272 VIVIAMSLTFLI
-284 FYLIIRGRSGDNMSR
+284 FYWIIRGRSGDNMSR

-319 TYELSINWLSNFRAS
+319 TYELGINWLSNFRAS

-360 LFDGM
+360 LFNDTT
-365 KIEVRTDKNVSGD
+365 ISVRTDKNVSGD
-378 VTPETNPR
+378 VTADTNPR

-394 HITGKDMDF
+394 HITGKDMGFD
-403 NYENSFN
+403 YENSFN
-410 KTDKNTLQPSN
+410 KSDKNTLNPSN
-421 FQKDFQNSRD
+421 FQKDFQNGLD
-431 MISRYMDGYYYTA
+431 IIGRYIKGSYYTA
-444 SSYETDMRSRIS
+444 SSYETDMRSKIS
-456 ADKMAETV
+456 ADEMAETV

-471 NWAEGDFLKGTY
+471 NWAEGDFLTGRQGK
-483 GDWISNNGG
+483 WISNNGG
-492 AGLTQGRY
+492 DGLTLGSYNNAGASSGLTFNPGGRT
-500 NSDGTSGFAFH
+500 ND
-511 PGRITINKDANLG
+511 KVANLG
-524 LADSAVSI
+524 MADPSVKI
-532 SKDKGLSTL
+532 SDKKGLSTL

-635 MARFTT
+635 MAKFTT

-765 DKARAGLKGAGAFV
+765 DKVRNGLKGAPAFI
-779 GGAVGGGVIMA
+779 GGVASAGVLSA

-815 GKDKKKKNNAT
+815 GKDKKNSNTK
-826 AGFGK
+826 GFRK
-831 QLKALAEGDQDDK
+831 QRRAL
-844 EGKLNTLALGEA
+844 
-856 SNKDEDDIDDNLDKD
+856 D
-871 GNAKKL
+871 GLKKL
-877 AKYDSL
+877 AAGEPPALVAAEAAMDSDEDEWKDWAGFDSL
-883 KDIKK
+883 NDIKK
-888 DKDIE
+888 DKDKDGKDKDTE

-919 VVDNDGDID
+919 VVDNDGNID
-928 SKNTT
+928 SNNTT

-999 KDVTKRNTKNIR
+999 KDVTKRNSKNIR

-1067 FDGNDSDDTHLTK
+1067 FDGNDSDDTHLAK
-1080 STNATKTVEANK
+1080 SANVTKTVEANK

-1116 NSKFKKLGDIKGM
+1116 NSKFKKLSDIKGM

-1251 ASNVDRVQRANRVE
+1251 ASNVDRVQRTNRVE

-1304 MEDSGSTQSTSTM
+1304 MEDSGSTQNTSTM

-1341 QRSNRVED
+1341 QR
-1349 SGNLQSTS
+1349 T
-1357 TMRTRQGNDGN
+1357 
-1368 INTTRNLRASN
+1368 
-1379 VDRVRRSNRVEDSGS
+1379 NRVEDSGS

-1470 GSRRTRSNLNNVVD
+1470 GSRRGRSNLNNVVD
-1484 NKNMHRTVNN
+1484 NKNMHRIVNN

-1500 NNNEVTREV
+1500 NNNEVIREV

>member
-35 TIVVKKVEEPTTP
+35 TIVVKKVEEPATP

-98 QSKKEKDGEG
+98 QSKKEKDGKG
-108 SASGLVDGIDVST
+108 SASGSVNGIDVST

-160 KGEEGIYAY
+160 PGEEGIYAY

-189 ALMSTIL
+189 ALMSTII
-196 RKVSG
+196 R
-201 AIFMIFFLL
+201 AIAGIVFAIFFLL
-210 ASIVDFIMDASIKVM
+210 ASIVDFIMDAAIKVM

-248 DVPAQLKPL
+248 DVPSQLKPL
-257 QEFVSGIYGSLRDNS
+257 QEFVSGIYTTLRDNS
-272 VIIIAMSLTFLI
+272 FIVIAMSLTFLI
-284 FYLIIRGRSGDNMSR
+284 FYWIIRGRSGDNMSR

-319 TYELSINWLSNFRAS
+319 TYELGINWLSNFRAS

-360 LFDGM
+360 LFNDTT
-365 KIEVRTDKNVSGD
+365 ISVRTDKNVSGD
-378 VTPETNPR
+378 VTADTNPR

-394 HITGKDMDF
+394 HITGKDMGFD
-403 NYENSFN
+403 YENSFN
-410 KTDKNTLQPSN
+410 KSDKNTLNPSN
-421 FQKDFQNSRD
+421 FQKDFQNGLD
-431 MISRYMDGYYYTA
+431 IIGRYIKGSYYTA
-444 SSYETDMRSRIS
+444 SSYETDMRSKIS
-456 ADKMAETV
+456 ADEMAETV

-471 NWAEGDFLKGTY
+471 NWAEGDFLTGRQGK
-483 GDWISNNGG
+483 WISNNGG
-492 AGLTQGRY
+492 DGLTLGSYNNAGASSGLTFNPGGRT
-500 NSDGTSGFAFH
+500 N
-511 PGRITINKDANLG
+511 NEVANLG
-524 LADSAVSI
+524 MADPSVKI
-532 SKDKGLSTL
+532 SDKKGLSTL

-665 AMNSV
+665 SMNSV

-765 DKARAGLKGAGAFV
+765 DKVRTGAKVLAGGIIGGKVLSSVAGAV
-779 GGAVGGGVIMA
+779 MGD
-790 AAGAIGNKLRGDKDD
+790 KLRGDKDD

-826 AGFGK
+826 AGFDK

-856 SNKDEDDIDDNLDKD
+856 SNKDEDDIDDNLDRD
-871 GNAKKL
+871 GNAKTL

-883 KDIKK
+883 EDIKK

-893 DDKNKLHSQDEFD
+893 DGKNKLHSQDEFD

-919 VVDNDGDID
+919 VVDNDGNID
-928 SKNTT
+928 SNNTT

-999 KDVTKRNTKNIR
+999 KDVTKRNSKNIR

-1080 STNATKTVEANK
+1080 SANATKTVEANK

-1116 NSKFKKLGDIKGM
+1116 NSKFKKLSDIKGM

-1152 NPFGDVSSKRI
+1152 NPFGDASSKRI

-1223 VKADTSGSANVGA
+1223 VKADTSASSNVGA

-1251 ASNVDRVQRANRVE
+1251 ASNVDRVQRTNRVE

-1304 MEDSGSTQSTSTM
+1304 MEDSGSTQNTSTM

-1341 QRSNRVED
+1341 QRTNRVED

-1462 TTNDTFAN
+1462 TTNNTFAN
-1470 GSRRTRSNLNNVVD
+1470 GSRRGRSNLNNVVD

-1500 NNNEVTREV
+1500 NNNEMTRGA
-1509 NHKVNGGRKS
+1509 NHKVNSGRKS

>member
-35 TIVVKKVEEPTTP
+35 TIVVKKVEEPATP

-98 QSKKEKDGEG
+98 QSKKEKDDKG
-108 SASGLVDGIDVST
+108 SASGSVNGIDVST

-160 KGEEGIYAY
+160 PGEEGIYAY

-189 ALMSTIL
+189 ALMSTII
-196 RKVSG
+196 R
-201 AIFMIFFLL
+201 AIAGIVFAIFFLL
-210 ASIVDFIMDASIKVM
+210 ASIVDFIMDAAIKVM

-248 DVPAQLKPL
+248 DVPSQLKPL
-257 QEFVSGIYGSLRDNS
+257 QEFVSGIYTTLRDNS
-272 VIIIAMSLTFLI
+272 VIVIAMSLTFLI
-284 FYLIIRGRSGDNMSR
+284 FYWIIRGRSGDNMSR

-319 TYELSINWLSNFRAS
+319 TYELGINWLSNFRAS

-360 LFDGM
+360 LFNDTT
-365 KIEVRTDKNVSGD
+365 ISVRTDKNVSGD
-378 VTPETNPR
+378 VTADTNPR

-394 HITGKDMDF
+394 HITGKDMGFD
-403 NYENSFN
+403 YENSFN
-410 KTDKNTLQPSN
+410 KSDKNTLNPSN
-421 FQKDFQNSRD
+421 FQKDFQNGLD
-431 MISRYMDGYYYTA
+431 IIGRYIKGSYYTA
-444 SSYETDMRSRIS
+444 SSYETDMRSKIS
-456 ADKMAETV
+456 ADEMAETV

-471 NWAEGDFLKGTY
+471 NWAEGDFLTGRQGK
-483 GDWISNNGG
+483 WISNNGG
-492 AGLTQGRY
+492 DGLTLGSYNNAGASSGLTFNPGGRT
-500 NSDGTSGFAFH
+500 N
-511 PGRITINKDANLG
+511 NEVANLG
-524 LADSAVSI
+524 MADPSVKI
-532 SKDKGLSTL
+532 SDKKGLSTL

-635 MARFTT
+635 MAKFTT

-665 AMNSV
+665 SMNSV

-765 DKARAGLKGAGAFV
+765 DKVRTGAKVLAGGIIGGKVLSSVAGAV
-779 GGAVGGGVIMA
+779 MGD
-790 AAGAIGNKLRGDKDD
+790 KLRGDKDD

-826 AGFGK
+826 AGFDK

-856 SNKDEDDIDDNLDKD
+856 SNKDEDDIDDNLDRD
-871 GNAKKL
+871 GNAKTL

-883 KDIKK
+883 EDIKK

-893 DDKNKLHSQDEFD
+893 DGKNKLHSQDEFD

-919 VVDNDGDID
+919 VVDNDGNID
-928 SKNTT
+928 SNNIT

-999 KDVTKRNTKNIR
+999 KDVTKRNSKNIR

-1080 STNATKTVEANK
+1080 SANTTKTVEANK

-1116 NSKFKKLGDIKGM
+1116 NSKFKKLSDIKGM

-1251 ASNVDRVQRANRVE
+1251 ASNVDRVQRTNRVE

-1304 MEDSGSTQSTSTM
+1304 MEDSGSTQNTSTM

-1341 QRSNRVED
+1341 QRTNRAED

-1440 FTDSNVD
+1440 FIDSNVD

-1470 GSRRTRSNLNNVVD
+1470 GSRRGRSNLNNVVD
-1484 NKNMHRTVNN
+1484 NKTTHRTVNN
-1494 TVTTDV
+1494 TVQTDV
-1500 NNNEVTREV
+1500 RNNEVTRET
-1509 NHKVNGGRKS
+1509 GRKS

>member
-35 TIVVKKVEEPTTP
+35 TIVVKKVEEPATP

-60 KEGDKA
+60 KEDDKA

-98 QSKKEKDGEG
+98 QSKKEKDDKG
-108 SASGLVDGIDVST
+108 SASGSVNGIDVST

-160 KGEEGIYAY
+160 PGEEGIYAY

-189 ALMSTIL
+189 ALMSTII
-196 RKVSG
+196 R
-201 AIFMIFFLL
+201 AIAGIVFAIFFLL
-210 ASIVDFIMDASIKVM
+210 ASIVDFIMDAAIKVM

-248 DVPAQLKPL
+248 DVPSQLKPL
-257 QEFVSGIYGSLRDNS
+257 QEFVSGIYTTLRDNS
-272 VIIIAMSLTFLI
+272 VIVIAMSLTFLI
-284 FYLIIRGRSGDNMSR
+284 FYWIIRGRSGDNMSR

-319 TYELSINWLSNFRAS
+319 TYELGINWLSNFRAS

-360 LFDGM
+360 LFNDTT
-365 KIEVRTDKNVSGD
+365 ISVRTDKNVSGD
-378 VTPETNPR
+378 VTADTNPR

-394 HITGKDMDF
+394 HITGKDMGFD
-403 NYENSFN
+403 YENSFN
-410 KTDKNTLQPSN
+410 KSDKNTLNPSN
-421 FQKDFQNSRD
+421 FQKDFQNGLD
-431 MISRYMDGYYYTA
+431 IIGRYIKGSYYTA
-444 SSYETDMRSRIS
+444 SSYETDMRSKIS
-456 ADKMAETV
+456 ADEMAETV

-471 NWAEGDFLKGTY
+471 NWAEGDFLTGRQGK
-483 GDWISNNGG
+483 WISNNGG
-492 AGLTQGRY
+492 DGLTLGSYNNAGASSGLTFNPGGRT
-500 NSDGTSGFAFH
+500 N
-511 PGRITINKDANLG
+511 NEVANLG
-524 LADSAVSI
+524 MADPSVKI
-532 SKDKGLSTL
+532 SDKKGLSTL

-665 AMNSV
+665 TMNSV
-670 VTNIITTDLFGSEA
+670 VTNIITTDLFGSEV

-765 DKARAGLKGAGAFV
+765 DKARAGLKGAGVFAAGMV
-779 GGAVGGGVIMA
+779 GGKVLSSV
-790 AAGAIGNKLRGDKDD
+790 AGAVMGDKLRGDKDD

-826 AGFGK
+826 AGFDK

-856 SNKDEDDIDDNLDKD
+856 SNKDEDDIDDNLDRD
-871 GNAKKL
+871 GNAKTL

-883 KDIKK
+883 EDIKK
-888 DKDIE
+888 DKGIE
-893 DDKNKLHSQDEFD
+893 DGKNKRHSQDEFD
-906 ENGRLKPKKDLNK
+906 ENGRLKSKKDLNK
-919 VVDNDGDID
+919 VVDNDGNID
-928 SKNTT
+928 SNNTT

-999 KDVTKRNTKNIR
+999 KDVIKRNSKNIR

-1116 NSKFKKLGDIKGM
+1116 NSKFKKLSDIKGM

-1152 NPFGDVSSKRI
+1152 NPFGDASSKRI

-1184 SHTKFGDIGNF
+1184 SHTKFGDIGDF

-1251 ASNVDRVQRANRVE
+1251 ASNVDRVQR
-1265 DSGLQNRSTMR
+1265 
-1276 TSSDNDG
+1276 
-1283 NISTTRNLRQSNVDR
+1283 
-1298 VQRTNR
+1298 TNK
-1304 MEDSGSTQSTSTM
+1304 
-1317 RVGSD
+1317 
-1322 RDGNFSTTRNLR
+1322 
-1334 ASNVDRV
+1334 
-1341 QRSNRVED
+1341 VED

-1408 ENINSTRVV
+1408 ENINSTRFV

-1470 GSRRTRSNLNNVVD
+1470 GSRRGRSNLNNVVD

>member
-35 TIVVKKVEEPTTP
+35 TIVVKKVEEPATP

-98 QSKKEKDGEG
+98 QSKKEKDGKG
-108 SASGLVDGIDVST
+108 SASGSVDGIDVST

-160 KGEEGIYAY
+160 PGEEGIYAY

-196 RKVSG
+196 R
-201 AIFMIFFLL
+201 AIAGVIFAIFFLL
-210 ASIVDFIMDASIKVM
+210 ASIVDFIMDVAIKVM

-272 VIIIAMSLTFLI
+272 VIIIAMSLAFLI

-344 RTFMDFE
+344 RSFMDFE

-360 LFDGM
+360 LFNDTQISV
-365 KIEVRTDKNVSGD
+365 KTDKNVSGD
-378 VTPETNPR
+378 VTPDTNPR

-394 HITGKDMDF
+394 HITGKAMDF

-410 KTDKNTLQPSN
+410 KTDKNTLNPSN
-421 FQKDFQNSRD
+421 FQKDFMNGFD
-431 MISRYMDGYYYTA
+431 IIGRYIKGSYYTA
-444 SSYETDMRSRIS
+444 SSYETDMRSKIS
-456 ADKMAETV
+456 ADEMAETV

-471 NWAEGDFLKGTY
+471 NWAEGDFLTGRQGK
-483 GDWISNNGG
+483 WISNNGG
-492 AGLTQGRY
+492 DGLTLGSYNNAGASRGLIFNPGGRT
-500 NSDGTSGFAFH
+500 ND
-511 PGRITINKDANLG
+511 KVANLG
-524 LADSAVSI
+524 MADPSVKI
-532 SKDKGLSTL
+532 SDKKGLSTL

-779 GGAVGGGVIMA
+779 GGAVGGGVLMA

-815 GKDKKKKNNAT
+815 GKDKKNSNTK
-826 AGFGK
+826 GFNK
-831 QLKALAEGDQDDK
+831 QRRAL
-844 EGKLNTLALGEA
+844 
-856 SNKDEDDIDDNLDKD
+856 D
-871 GNAKKL
+871 GLKKL
-877 AKYDSL
+877 AAGEPAALVAAEAAMDSDEDEWKDWAGFDSL
-883 KDIKK
+883 NDIKK
-888 DKDIE
+888 DKDKDDKDKKDKDKDGKGKDTE

-928 SKNTT
+928 SRATT

-955 SKDVNK
+955 SKD
-961 KSKVNL
+961 
-967 RESQETNKTKAG
+967 
-979 LDKSLD
+979 
-985 EDKDNQDIKDKDDS
+985 DS
-999 KDVTKRNTKNIR
+999 KDVIKRNSKNIR

-1080 STNATKTVEANK
+1080 STNATKTVRANK

-1170 RDTKTNSEDRVTKG
+1170 RDMKTNSEDRVTKG
-1184 SHTKFGDIGNF
+1184 SHIKFGDIGNF

-1223 VKADTSGSANVGA
+1223 VKADTSGSSNVGV
-1236 TKEVTGNVSTTKNVR
+1236 TKEVTGNATTTRSVR
-1251 ASNVDRVQRANRVE
+1251 A
-1265 DSGLQNRSTMR
+1265 
-1276 TSSDNDG
+1276 
-1283 NISTTRNLRQSNVDR
+1283 SNVDR

-1304 MEDSGSTQSTSTM
+1304 MEDSGSTQNTSTM

-1341 QRSNRVED
+1341 QRTNRIED

-1379 VDRVRRSNRVEDSGS
+1379 VDRVQRTNRVEDSGS

-1462 TTNDTFAN
+1462 TTNDTFVN
-1470 GSRRTRSNLNNVVD
+1470 GSRRSRSNLNNVVD
-1484 NKNMHRTVNN
+1484 NKNLHRTVNN

-1509 NHKVNGGRKS
+1509 NNKVNGGRKS

>member
-35 TIVVKKVEEPTTP
+35 TIVVKKVEEPATP

-98 QSKKEKDGEG
+98 QSKKEKDGKG
-108 SASGLVDGIDVST
+108 SASGSVNGIDVST

-160 KGEEGIYAY
+160 PGEEGIYAY

-189 ALMSTIL
+189 ALMSTII
-196 RKVSG
+196 R
-201 AIFMIFFLL
+201 AIAGIVFAIFFLL
-210 ASIVDFIMDASIKVM
+210 ASIVDFIMDAAIKVM

-248 DVPAQLKPL
+248 DVPSQLKPL
-257 QEFVSGIYGSLRDNS
+257 QEFVSGIYTTLRDNS
-272 VIIIAMSLTFLI
+272 VIVIAMSLTFLI
-284 FYLIIRGRSGDNMSR
+284 FYWIIRGRSGDNMSR

-319 TYELSINWLSNFRAS
+319 TYELGINWLSNFRAS

-344 RTFMDFE
+344 RSFMDFE

-360 LFDGM
+360 LFNDTQ
-365 KIEVRTDKNVSGD
+365 ISVRTDKNVSGD
-378 VTPETNPR
+378 VTPDTNPR

-394 HITGKDMDF
+394 HITGKAMDF

-410 KTDKNTLQPSN
+410 KTDKNTLNPSN
-421 FQKDFQNSRD
+421 FQKDFQNGLD
-431 MISRYMDGYYYTA
+431 IIGRYIKGSYYTA
-444 SSYETDMRSRIS
+444 SSYETDMRSKIS
-456 ADKMAETV
+456 ADEMAETV

-471 NWAEGDFLKGTY
+471 NWAEGDFLTGRQGK
-483 GDWISNNGG
+483 WISNNGG
-492 AGLTQGRY
+492 DGLTLGSYNNAGASSGLTFNPGGRT
-500 NSDGTSGFAFH
+500 ND
-511 PGRITINKDANLG
+511 KVANLG
-524 LADSAVSI
+524 MADPSVKI
-532 SKDKGLSTL
+532 SDKKGLSTL

-815 GKDKKKKNNAT
+815 GKDKKKKNNST
-826 AGFGK
+826 TGFDK
-831 QLKALAEGDQDDK
+831 QLKALAGVDQDDK

-883 KDIKK
+883 EDIKK

-919 VVDNDGDID
+919 VVDNDGNID
-928 SKNTT
+928 SNNTT

-944 DENKDN
+944 DENKDNQDN

-999 KDVTKRNTKNIR
+999 KDVTKRNSKNIR

-1080 STNATKTVEANK
+1080 SANTTKTVEANK

-1111 INVQS
+1111 IDVQS
-1116 NSKFKKLGDIKGM
+1116 NSKFKKLSDIKGM

-1142 NGESHLDNDF
+1142 NGESHLDNDL

-1223 VKADTSGSANVGA
+1223 VKADTSASSNVGA

-1251 ASNVDRVQRANRVE
+1251 ASNVDRVQRTNRVE
-1265 DSGLQNRSTMR
+1265 DSGSQNRSTMR
-1276 TSSDNDG
+1276 TSFDNDG

-1298 VQRTNR
+1298 VQRINR
-1304 MEDSGSTQSTSTM
+1304 MEDSGSTQ
-1317 RVGSD
+1317 
-1322 RDGNFSTTRNLR
+1322 N
-1334 ASNVDRV
+1334 
-1341 QRSNRVED
+1341 
-1349 SGNLQSTS
+1349 TS

-1379 VDRVRRSNRVEDSGS
+1379 VDRVQRTNRVEDSGS

-1470 GSRRTRSNLNNVVD
+1470 GSRRSRSNLNNVVD

>member
-35 TIVVKKVEEPTTP
+35 TIVVKKVEEPATP

-98 QSKKEKDGEG
+98 QSKKEKDGKG
-108 SASGLVDGIDVST
+108 SASGSVDGIDVST

-160 KGEEGIYAY
+160 PGEEGIYAY

-196 RKVSG
+196 R
-201 AIFMIFFLL
+201 AIAGVIFAIFFLL
-210 ASIVDFIMDASIKVM
+210 ASIVDFIMDAAIKVM

-272 VIIIAMSLTFLI
+272 VIIIAMSLAFLI

-344 RTFMDFE
+344 RSFMDFE

-360 LFDGM
+360 LFNDTQ
-365 KIEVRTDKNVSGD
+365 ISVRTDKNVSGD
-378 VTPETNPR
+378 VTPDTNPR

-394 HITGKDMDF
+394 HITGKAMDF

-410 KTDKNTLQPSN
+410 KTDKNTLNPSN
-421 FQKDFQNSRD
+421 FQKDFMNGFD
-431 MISRYMDGYYYTA
+431 IIGRYIKGSYYTA
-444 SSYETDMRSRIS
+444 SSYETDMRSKIS

-471 NWAEGDFLKGTY
+471 NWAEGDFLTGRQGK
-483 GDWISNNGG
+483 WISNNGG
-492 AGLTQGRY
+492 DGLTLGSYNNAGASRGLTFNPGGRT
-500 NSDGTSGFAFH
+500 ND
-511 PGRITINKDANLG
+511 KVANLG
-524 LADSAVSI
+524 MADPSVKI
-532 SKDKGLSTL
+532 SDKKGLSTL

-779 GGAVGGGVIMA
+779 GGAVGGGVLMA

-815 GKDKKKKNNAT
+815 GKGKKNSNT
-826 AGFGK
+826 KGFNK
-831 QLKALAEGDQDDK
+831 QRKAL
-844 EGKLNTLALGEA
+844 
-856 SNKDEDDIDDNLDKD
+856 D
-871 GNAKKL
+871 GLKKL
-877 AKYDSL
+877 AAGEPAALVAAEAAMDSDEDEWKDWAGFDSL
-883 KDIKK
+883 NDIKK
-888 DKDIE
+888 DKDKDDKDKDKKGKDKDGKGE

-919 VVDNDGDID
+919 VVDNDGNID
-928 SKNTT
+928 SNNTT

-950 QDDQD
+950 QD
-955 SKDVNK
+955 
-961 KSKVNL
+961 
-967 RESQETNKTKAG
+967 
-979 LDKSLD
+979 
-985 EDKDNQDIKDKDDS
+985 IKDKDDS
-999 KDVTKRNTKNIR
+999 KDVTKRNSKNIR

-1080 STNATKTVEANK
+1080 STNATKTVRANK

-1170 RDTKTNSEDRVTKG
+1170 RDMKTNSEDRVTKG

-1223 VKADTSGSANVGA
+1223 VKADTSGSSNVGV
-1236 TKEVTGNVSTTKNVR
+1236 TKEVIGNATTTRSVR
-1251 ASNVDRVQRANRVE
+1251 A
-1265 DSGLQNRSTMR
+1265 
-1276 TSSDNDG
+1276 
-1283 NISTTRNLRQSNVDR
+1283 SNVDR

-1304 MEDSGSTQSTSTM
+1304 MEDIGSTQNTSTM

-1341 QRSNRVED
+1341 QRTNRIED

-1379 VDRVRRSNRVEDSGS
+1379 VDRVQRTNRVEDSGS

-1401 RPRADRD
+1401 RPRFDRD

-1462 TTNDTFAN
+1462 TTNDTFVN
-1470 GSRRTRSNLNNVVD
+1470 GSRRSRSNLNNVVD
-1484 NKNMHRTVNN
+1484 NKNLHRTVNN

-1509 NHKVNGGRKS
+1509 NNKVNGGRKS

>member
-35 TIVVKKVEEPTTP
+35 TIVVKKVEEPATP

-66 KEKKSSDDN
+66 KEKKSNDDN

-108 SASGLVDGIDVST
+108 SASGSVNGIDVST

-160 KGEEGIYAY
+160 PGEEGIYAY

-210 ASIVDFIMDASIKVM
+210 ASIVDFIMDAAIKVM

-248 DVPAQLKPL
+248 DVPSQLKPL
-257 QEFVSGIYGSLRDNS
+257 QEFVSGIYTTLRDNS
-272 VIIIAMSLTFLI
+272 VIVIAMSLTFLI
-284 FYLIIRGRSGDNMSR
+284 FYWIIRGRSGDNMSR

-319 TYELSINWLSNFRAS
+319 TYELGINWLSNFRAS

-386 KIALSVNR
+386 KIALGVNR
-394 HITGKDMDF
+394 HITGKAMDL

-421 FQKDFQNSRD
+421 FQRDFQNSRD

-471 NWAEGDFLKGTY
+471 NWAEGDFLKGTH

-511 PGRITINKDANLG
+511 PGGITINKDANLG

-635 MARFTT
+635 MAKFTT

-665 AMNSV
+665 SMNSV

-765 DKARAGLKGAGAFV
+765 DKVRTGAKVLAGGIIGGKVLSSVAGAV
-779 GGAVGGGVIMA
+779 MGD
-790 AAGAIGNKLRGDKDD
+790 KLRGDKDD

-826 AGFGK
+826 AGFDK

-856 SNKDEDDIDDNLDKD
+856 SNKDEDDIDDNLDRD
-871 GNAKKL
+871 GNAKTL

-883 KDIKK
+883 EDIKK

-893 DDKNKLHSQDEFD
+893 DGKNKLHSQDEFD

-919 VVDNDGDID
+919 VVDNDGNID
-928 SKNTT
+928 SNNTT

-999 KDVTKRNTKNIR
+999 KDVTKRNSKNIR

-1080 STNATKTVEANK
+1080 SANTTKTVEANK

-1116 NSKFKKLGDIKGM
+1116 NSKFKKLSDIKGM

-1170 RDTKTNSEDRVTKG
+1170 RDMKTNSEDRITKG

-1223 VKADTSGSANVGA
+1223 VKADTSASSNVGA

-1251 ASNVDRVQRANRVE
+1251 ASNVDRVQRTNRVE
-1265 DSGLQNRSTMR
+1265 DSDLQNRSTMR

-1304 MEDSGSTQSTSTM
+1304 MEDSGSTQNTSTM

-1341 QRSNRVED
+1341 QR
-1349 SGNLQSTS
+1349 
-1357 TMRTRQGNDGN
+1357 
-1368 INTTRNLRASN
+1368 A
-1379 VDRVRRSNRVEDSGS
+1379 NRVEDSGS

-1470 GSRRTRSNLNNVVD
+1470 GSRRGRSNLNNVVD
-1484 NKNMHRTVNN
+1484 NKTTHRTVNN
-1494 TVTTDV
+1494 TVQTDV
-1500 NNNEVTREV
+1500 RNNEVTRET
-1509 NHKVNGGRKS
+1509 GRKS

>member
-35 TIVVKKVEEPTTP
+35 TIVVKKVEEPATP

-60 KEGDKA
+60 KEDDKA

-98 QSKKEKDGEG
+98 QSKKEKDGKG
-108 SASGLVDGIDVST
+108 SASGSVNGIDVST

-160 KGEEGIYAY
+160 PGEEGIYAY

-196 RKVSG
+196 R
-201 AIFMIFFLL
+201 AIAGIVFAIFFLL
-210 ASIVDFIMDASIKVM
+210 ASIVDFIMDAAIKVM

-284 FYLIIRGRSGDNMSR
+284 FYWIIRGRSGDNMSR

-344 RTFMDFE
+344 RSFMDFE

-360 LFDGM
+360 LFNDTQ
-365 KIEVRTDKNVSGD
+365 ISVRTDKNVSGD
-378 VTPETNPR
+378 VTPDTNPR

-394 HITGKDMDF
+394 HITGKAMDF

-410 KTDKNTLQPSN
+410 KTDKNTLNPSN
-421 FQKDFQNSRD
+421 FQKDFQNGLD
-431 MISRYMDGYYYTA
+431 IIGRYIKGSYYTA
-444 SSYETDMRSRIS
+444 SSYETDMRSKIS
-456 ADKMAETV
+456 ADEMAETV

-471 NWAEGDFLKGTY
+471 NWAEGDFLTGRQGK
-483 GDWISNNGG
+483 WISNNGG
-492 AGLTQGRY
+492 DGLTLGSYNNAGASSGLTFNPGGRT
-500 NSDGTSGFAFH
+500 ND
-511 PGRITINKDANLG
+511 KVANLSM
-524 LADSAVSI
+524 ADPSVKI
-532 SKDKGLSTL
+532 SDKKGLSTL

-665 AMNSV
+665 SMNSV

-765 DKARAGLKGAGAFV
+765 DKVRTGAKVLAGGIIGGKVLSSVAGAV
-779 GGAVGGGVIMA
+779 MGD
-790 AAGAIGNKLRGDKDD
+790 KLRGDKDD

-815 GKDKKKKNNAT
+815 GKDKKNSNIK
-826 AGFGK
+826 GFRK
-831 QLKALAEGDQDDK
+831 QRRAL
-844 EGKLNTLALGEA
+844 
-856 SNKDEDDIDDNLDKD
+856 D
-871 GNAKKL
+871 GLKKL
-877 AKYDSL
+877 AAGEPPALVAAEAAMDSDEDEWKDWAGFDSL
-883 KDIKK
+883 NDIKK
-888 DKDIE
+888 DKDKDGKDKDTK

-919 VVDNDGDID
+919 VVDNDGNID
-928 SKNTT
+928 SNNTT

-985 EDKDNQDIKDKDDS
+985 EDKDNQDVKDKDDS
-999 KDVTKRNTKNIR
+999 KDVTKRNSKNIR

-1080 STNATKTVEANK
+1080 SANATKTVEANK

-1116 NSKFKKLGDIKGM
+1116 NSKFKKLSDIKGM

-1251 ASNVDRVQRANRVE
+1251 ASNVDRVQRTNRVE

-1317 RVGSD
+1317 R
-1322 RDGNFSTTRNLR
+1322 
-1334 ASNVDRV
+1334 
-1341 QRSNRVED
+1341 
-1349 SGNLQSTS
+1349 
-1357 TMRTRQGNDGN
+1357 TRQVNDGN

-1379 VDRVRRSNRVEDSGS
+1379 VDRVQRTNRVEDGG
-1394 LQGTSTF
+1394 LQGTSIIK
-1401 RPRADRD
+1401 PRTDRD
-1408 ENINSTRVV
+1408 ESINSTRVV

-1447 KVQYSNLRTNRVIKE
+1447 KVQYSNLRTNRVIRE
-1462 TTNDTFAN
+1462 NTNDTFAN
-1470 GSRRTRSNLNNVVD
+1470 GSRRSRSNLNNVVD
-1484 NKNMHRTVNN
+1484 NKTTHRTVNN
-1494 TVTTDV
+1494 TVQTNV
-1500 NNNEVTREV
+1500 RNNEVTRET
-1509 NHKVNGGRKS
+1509 GRKS

>member
-35 TIVVKKVEEPTTP
+35 TIVVKKVEEPATP

-98 QSKKEKDGEG
+98 QSKKEKDDKG
-108 SASGLVDGIDVST
+108 SSSGSVNGIDVST

-160 KGEEGIYAY
+160 PGEEGIYAY

-189 ALMSTIL
+189 ALMSTII
-196 RKVSG
+196 R
-201 AIFMIFFLL
+201 AIAGIVFAIFFLL
-210 ASIVDFIMDASIKVM
+210 ASIVDFIMDAAIKVM

-248 DVPAQLKPL
+248 DVPSQLKPL
-257 QEFVSGIYGSLRDNS
+257 QEFVSGIYTTLRDNS
-272 VIIIAMSLTFLI
+272 VIVIAMSLTFLI
-284 FYLIIRGRSGDNMSR
+284 FYWIIRGRSGDNMSR

-319 TYELSINWLSNFRAS
+319 TYELGINWLSNFRAS

-360 LFDGM
+360 LFNDTT
-365 KIEVRTDKNVSGD
+365 ISVRTDKNVSGD
-378 VTPETNPR
+378 VTADTNPR

-394 HITGKDMDF
+394 HITGKDMGFD
-403 NYENSFN
+403 YENSFN
-410 KTDKNTLQPSN
+410 KSDKNTLNPSN
-421 FQKDFQNSRD
+421 FQKDFQNGLD
-431 MISRYMDGYYYTA
+431 IIGRYIKGSYYTA
-444 SSYETDMRSRIS
+444 SSYETDMRSKIS
-456 ADKMAETV
+456 ADEMAETV

-471 NWAEGDFLKGTY
+471 NWAEGDFLTGRQGK
-483 GDWISNNGG
+483 WISNNGG
-492 AGLTQGRY
+492 DGLTLGSYNNAGASSGLTFNPGGRT
-500 NSDGTSGFAFH
+500 N
-511 PGRITINKDANLG
+511 NEVANLG
-524 LADSAVSI
+524 MADPSVKI
-532 SKDKGLSTL
+532 SDKKGLSTL

-635 MARFTT
+635 MAKFTT

-665 AMNSV
+665 SMNSV

-765 DKARAGLKGAGAFV
+765 DKVRTGAKVLAGGIIGGKVLSSVAGAV
-779 GGAVGGGVIMA
+779 MGD
-790 AAGAIGNKLRGDKDD
+790 KLRGDKDD

-883 KDIKK
+883 EDIKK
-888 DKDIE
+888 DKDTE

-919 VVDNDGDID
+919 VVDNDGNID
-928 SKNTT
+928 SNNTT

-999 KDVTKRNTKNIR
+999 KDVTKRNSKNIR

-1080 STNATKTVEANK
+1080 SANATKTVEANK

-1116 NSKFKKLGDIKGM
+1116 NSKFKKLSDIKGM

-1152 NPFGDVSSKRI
+1152 NPFGDASSKRI

-1223 VKADTSGSANVGA
+1223 VKADTSASSNVGA

-1251 ASNVDRVQRANRVE
+1251 ASNVDRVQRTNRVE
-1265 DSGLQNRSTMR
+1265 DSDLQNRSTMR

-1304 MEDSGSTQSTSTM
+1304 MEDSGSTQNTSTM

-1322 RDGNFSTTRNLR
+1322 RDGNFS
-1334 ASNVDRV
+1334 
-1341 QRSNRVED
+1341 
-1349 SGNLQSTS
+1349 
-1357 TMRTRQGNDGN
+1357 
-1368 INTTRNLRASN
+1368 TTRNLRASN

-1470 GSRRTRSNLNNVVD
+1470 GSRRGRSNLNNVVD

>member
-35 TIVVKKVEEPTTP
+35 TIVVKKVEEPATP

-98 QSKKEKDGEG
+98 QSKKEKDDKG
-108 SASGLVDGIDVST
+108 SASGSVNGIDVST

-160 KGEEGIYAY
+160 PGEEGIYAY

-189 ALMSTIL
+189 ALMNTII
-196 RKVSG
+196 R
-201 AIFMIFFLL
+201 AIAGIVFAIFFLL
-210 ASIVDFIMDASIKVM
+210 ASIVDFIMDAAIKVM

-248 DVPAQLKPL
+248 DVPSQLKPL
-257 QEFVSGIYGSLRDNS
+257 QEFVSGIYTTLRDNS
-272 VIIIAMSLTFLI
+272 VIVIAMSLTFLI
-284 FYLIIRGRSGDNMSR
+284 FYWIIRGRSGDNMSR

-319 TYELSINWLSNFRAS
+319 TYELGINWLSNFRAS

-344 RTFMDFE
+344 RSFMDFE

-360 LFDGM
+360 LFNDTT
-365 KIEVRTDKNVSGD
+365 ISVRTDKNVSGD
-378 VTPETNPR
+378 VTADTNPR

-394 HITGKDMDF
+394 HITGKDMGFD
-403 NYENSFN
+403 YENSFN
-410 KTDKNTLQPSN
+410 KSDKNTLNPSN
-421 FQKDFQNSRD
+421 FQKDFQNGLD
-431 MISRYMDGYYYTA
+431 IIGRYIKGSYYTA
-444 SSYETDMRSRIS
+444 SSYETDMRSKIS
-456 ADKMAETV
+456 ADEMAETV

-471 NWAEGDFLKGTY
+471 NWAEGDFLTGRQGK
-483 GDWISNNGG
+483 WISNNGG
-492 AGLTQGRY
+492 DGLTLGSYNNAGASSGLTFNPGGRT
-500 NSDGTSGFAFH
+500 N
-511 PGRITINKDANLG
+511 NEVANLG
-524 LADSAVSI
+524 MADPSVKI
-532 SKDKGLSTL
+532 SDKKGLSTL

-665 AMNSV
+665 SMNSV

-745 QYGSAVNT
+745 QYGSAINT

-765 DKARAGLKGAGAFV
+765 DKVRTGAKVLAGGIIGGKVLSSVAGAV
-779 GGAVGGGVIMA
+779 MGD
-790 AAGAIGNKLRGDKDD
+790 KLRDDKDD
-805 KDKKDGKDGK
+805 KDKKDSKDGK

-826 AGFGK
+826 AGFDK
-831 QLKALAEGDQDDK
+831 QLKALAQGDQDDK

-856 SNKDEDDIDDNLDKD
+856 SNKDEDDIDDNLDRD
-871 GNAKKL
+871 GNAKTL

-883 KDIKK
+883 EDIKK
-888 DKDIE
+888 DKGIE
-893 DDKNKLHSQDEFD
+893 DGKNKLHSQDEFD

-919 VVDNDGDID
+919 VVDNDGNID
-928 SKNTT
+928 SNNTT

-985 EDKDNQDIKDKDDS
+985 EDKDNQDIKDKDDN
-999 KDVTKRNTKNIR
+999 KDVTKRNSKNIR

-1080 STNATKTVEANK
+1080 SANATKTVEANK

-1116 NSKFKKLGDIKGM
+1116 NSKFKKLSDIKGM

-1170 RDTKTNSEDRVTKG
+1170 RDMKTNSEDRVTKG

-1223 VKADTSGSANVGA
+1223 VKSDISGSANVGA

-1251 ASNVDRVQRANRVE
+1251 ASNVDRVQRSNRVE

-1304 MEDSGSTQSTSTM
+1304 MEDSGSTQNISTM

-1334 ASNVDRV
+1334 TSNVDRV
-1341 QRSNRVED
+1341 QRTNRVED

-1470 GSRRTRSNLNNVVD
+1470 GSRRGRSNLNNVVD
-1484 NKNMHRTVNN
+1484 NKTTHRTVNN
-1494 TVTTDV
+1494 TVQTDV
-1500 NNNEVTREV
+1500 RNNEVTRET
-1509 NHKVNGGRKS
+1509 GRKS

>member
-35 TIVVKKVEEPTTP
+35 TIVVKKVEEPATP

-60 KEGDKA
+60 KEDDKA

-98 QSKKEKDGEG
+98 QSEKEKDGKG
-108 SASGLVDGIDVST
+108 SASGSVDGIDIST

-272 VIIIAMSLTFLI
+272 VIIIAMSLAFLI

-378 VTPETNPR
+378 VTSETNPR

-471 NWAEGDFLKGTY
+471 NWAEGDFLKGTH

-511 PGRITINKDANLG
+511 PGGITINKDANLG

-765 DKARAGLKGAGAFV
+765 DKTRAGAKVLAGGIIGGKVLSSVAGAV
-779 GGAVGGGVIMA
+779 M
-790 AAGAIGNKLRGDKDD
+790 GNKLRGDKDD

-815 GKDKKKKNNAT
+815 GKDKKNSNTK
-826 AGFGK
+826 GFGK
-831 QLKALAEGDQDDK
+831 QRRAL
-844 EGKLNTLALGEA
+844 
-856 SNKDEDDIDDNLDKD
+856 D
-871 GNAKKL
+871 GLKKL
-877 AKYDSL
+877 AAGEPPALIAAEAAMDSDEDEWKDWAGFDSL
-883 KDIKK
+883 NDIKK
-888 DKDIE
+888 DKDKDGKGKDTE

-906 ENGRLKPKKDLNK
+906 ENGRLKSKKDLNK
-919 VVDNDGDID
+919 VVDNDGNID

-999 KDVTKRNTKNIR
+999 KDVTKRNSKNIR

-1184 SHTKFGDIGNF
+1184 SHTKFGDIGSF

-1251 ASNVDRVQRANRVE
+1251 ASNVDRVQRTNRVE

-1304 MEDSGSTQSTSTM
+1304 MEDSGSAQNTSTM

-1341 QRSNRVED
+1341 QRTNRVED

>member
-23 LTSFAEPVINGG
+23 LTSYAEPVINGG
-35 TIVVKKVEEPTTP
+35 TIVVKKVEEPATP

-60 KEGDKA
+60 KEDDKA

-98 QSKKEKDGEG
+98 QSKKEKDDKG
-108 SASGLVDGIDVST
+108 SASGSVNGIDVST

-160 KGEEGIYAY
+160 PGEEGIYAY

-189 ALMSTIL
+189 ALMNTII
-196 RKVSG
+196 R
-201 AIFMIFFLL
+201 AIAGIVFAIFFLL
-210 ASIVDFIMDASIKVM
+210 ASIVDFIMDAAIKVM

-257 QEFVSGIYGSLRDNS
+257 QEFVSGIYTTLRDNS
-272 VIIIAMSLTFLI
+272 VIVIAMSLTFLI
-284 FYLIIRGRSGDNMSR
+284 FYWIIRGRSGDNMSR

-319 TYELSINWLSNFRAS
+319 TYELGINWLSNFRAS

-344 RTFMDFE
+344 RSFMDFE

-360 LFDGM
+360 LFNDTT
-365 KIEVRTDKNVSGD
+365 ISVRTDKNVSGD
-378 VTPETNPR
+378 VTPDTNPR

-394 HITGKDMDF
+394 HITGKDMGFD
-403 NYENSFN
+403 YENSFN
-410 KTDKNTLQPSN
+410 KSDKNTLNPSN
-421 FQKDFQNSRD
+421 FQKDFQNGLD
-431 MISRYMDGYYYTA
+431 IIGRYIKGSYYTA
-444 SSYETDMRSRIS
+444 SSYETDMRSKIS
-456 ADKMAETV
+456 ADEMAETV

-471 NWAEGDFLKGTY
+471 NWAEGDFLTGRQRK
-483 GDWISNNGG
+483 WISNNGG
-492 AGLTQGRY
+492 DGLTLGSYNNAGASSGLTFNPGGRT
-500 NSDGTSGFAFH
+500 ND
-511 PGRITINKDANLG
+511 KVANLG
-524 LADSAVSI
+524 MADPSVEI
-532 SKDKGLSTL
+532 SDKKGLSTL

-665 AMNSV
+665 SMNSV

-745 QYGSAVNT
+745 QYGSAINT

-765 DKARAGLKGAGAFV
+765 DKVRNGLKGAPAFI
-779 GGAVGGGVIMA
+779 GGVASAGVLSA

-815 GKDKKKKNNAT
+815 GKDKKNSNTK
-826 AGFGK
+826 GFRK
-831 QLKALAEGDQDDK
+831 QRRAL
-844 EGKLNTLALGEA
+844 
-856 SNKDEDDIDDNLDKD
+856 D
-871 GNAKKL
+871 GLKKL
-877 AKYDSL
+877 AAGEPPALVAAEAAMDSDEDEWKDWAGFDSL
-883 KDIKK
+883 NDIKK
-888 DKDIE
+888 DKDKDKDGKDKDTE

-919 VVDNDGDID
+919 VVDNDGNID
-928 SKNTT
+928 SNNTT

-999 KDVTKRNTKNIR
+999 KDVTKRNSKNIR

-1067 FDGNDSDDTHLTK
+1067 FDGNDSDDTHLAK
-1080 STNATKTVEANK
+1080 SANATKTVEANK

-1116 NSKFKKLGDIKGM
+1116 NSKFKKLSDIKGM

-1184 SHTKFGDIGNF
+1184 SHTKFGDIGSF

-1223 VKADTSGSANVGA
+1223 VKADTSASSNVGA

-1251 ASNVDRVQRANRVE
+1251 ASNVDRVQRTNRVE

-1304 MEDSGSTQSTSTM
+1304 MEDSGSTQSASTM

-1341 QRSNRVED
+1341 QRTNRVED
-1349 SGNLQSTS
+1349 SGNLQS
-1357 TMRTRQGNDGN
+1357 
-1368 INTTRNLRASN
+1368 
-1379 VDRVRRSNRVEDSGS
+1379 
-1394 LQGTSTF
+1394 TSTF

-1470 GSRRTRSNLNNVVD
+1470 GSRRGRSNLNNVVD
-1484 NKNMHRTVNN
+1484 NKTTHRTVNN
-1494 TVTTDV
+1494 TVQTDV
-1500 NNNEVTREV
+1500 RNNEVTRET
-1509 NHKVNGGRKS
+1509 GRKS

>member
-35 TIVVKKVEEPTTP
+35 TIVVKKVEEPATP

-98 QSKKEKDGEG
+98 QSKKEKDGKG
-108 SASGLVDGIDVST
+108 SASGSVNGIDVST

-160 KGEEGIYAY
+160 PGEEGIYAY

-189 ALMSTIL
+189 ALMSTII
-196 RKVSG
+196 R
-201 AIFMIFFLL
+201 AIAGIVFAIFFLL
-210 ASIVDFIMDASIKVM
+210 ASIVDFIMDAAIKVM

-257 QEFVSGIYGSLRDNS
+257 QEFVSGIYTTLRDNS
-272 VIIIAMSLTFLI
+272 VIVIAMSLTFLI
-284 FYLIIRGRSGDNMSR
+284 FYWIIRGRSGDNMSR

-319 TYELSINWLSNFRAS
+319 TYELGINWLSNFRAS

-360 LFDGM
+360 LFNDTT
-365 KIEVRTDKNVSGD
+365 ISVRTDKNVSGD
-378 VTPETNPR
+378 VTPDTNPR

-394 HITGKDMDF
+394 HITGKAMDF

-410 KTDKNTLQPSN
+410 KTDKNTLNPSN
-421 FQKDFQNSRD
+421 FQKDFMNGFD
-431 MISRYMDGYYYTA
+431 IIGRYIKGSYYTA
-444 SSYETDMRSRIS
+444 SSYETDMRSKIS
-456 ADKMAETV
+456 ADEMAETV

-471 NWAEGDFLKGTY
+471 NWAEGDFLTGRQGK
-483 GDWISNNGG
+483 WISNNGG
-492 AGLTQGRY
+492 DGLSLGSYNNAGASSGLTFNPGGRT
-500 NSDGTSGFAFH
+500 ND
-511 PGRITINKDANLG
+511 KVANLG
-524 LADSAVSI
+524 MADPSVKI
-532 SKDKGLSTL
+532 SDKKGLSTL

-670 VTNIITTDLFGSEA
+670 VTNIITTDLFGSEV

-745 QYGSAVNT
+745 QYGSAINT

-765 DKARAGLKGAGAFV
+765 DKVRTGAKVLAGGIIGGKVLSSVAGAV
-779 GGAVGGGVIMA
+779 MGD
-790 AAGAIGNKLRGDKDD
+790 KLRGDKDD
-805 KDKKDGKDGK
+805 KDKKDSKDGK

-826 AGFGK
+826 AGFDK

-856 SNKDEDDIDDNLDKD
+856 SNKDEDDIDDNLDRD
-871 GNAKKL
+871 GNAKTL

-883 KDIKK
+883 EDIKK

-893 DDKNKLHSQDEFD
+893 DGKNKLHSQDEFD

-919 VVDNDGDID
+919 VVDNDGNID
-928 SKNTT
+928 SNNTT
-933 KKDNKSDIKGL
+933 KKDNKFDIKGL

-999 KDVTKRNTKNIR
+999 KDVTKRNSKNIR

-1080 STNATKTVEANK
+1080 STNAIKTVEANK

-1170 RDTKTNSEDRVTKG
+1170 RDMKTNSEDRVTKG
-1184 SHTKFGDIGNF
+1184 SHIKSGDIGSF

-1213 NDVREAVESN
+1213 NDVREAVEFN

-1251 ASNVDRVQRANRVE
+1251 ASNVDRVQRSNRVE

-1304 MEDSGSTQSTSTM
+1304 MEDSGSTQNISTM

-1334 ASNVDRV
+1334 TSNVDRV
-1341 QRSNRVED
+1341 QRTNRVED

-1470 GSRRTRSNLNNVVD
+1470 GSRRGRSNLNNVVD
-1484 NKNMHRTVNN
+1484 NKTTHRTVNN
-1494 TVTTDV
+1494 TVQTDV
-1500 NNNEVTREV
+1500 RNNEVTRET
-1509 NHKVNGGRKS
+1509 GRKS
-1519 KKFRFKL
+1519 NKFRFKL